1 MNFKP
6 STYQQDILDF
16 FLNNPQSNMLVNAL
30 AGSGKSTTACMLS
43 EYSKTSDLYIAFN
56 ASVVEEFKKKIK
68 NPKTKVMTMHSLAYS
83 IMLYNV
89 EQESKDS
96 GEKPKGF
103 GSQRSKRTVSL
114 DNFKPHKILDE
125 EITKRYGRYI
135 EFAKRVFLKDNYI
148 KLYNLCRLT
157 LTDMSSNKDVS
168 RLIDDHALFLYYG
181 DEGYSAP
188 DISEITSTLKILDT
202 KSRQQFETQGVIDFT
217 DMLWITFNK
226 LKYDNWEVPY
236 WDLYTNIYVDECQDF
251 SNIQLNFLKF
261 IKRPKGR
268 YIFIGDYHQCQPAGT
283 KISLIDG
290 QTKNIEDLEY
300 GDRIIEYAT
309 ARGDFM
315 VSERYG
321 RGPTGLRTDNSFRPA
336 PEKNSGEFKGV
347 SSKGNPKVFYEI
359 IDKQRFFTDHLITI
373 ETEDGKKSS
382 YTTNHNCLVK
392 FNREKTK
399 DSVCL
404 YLMERYDG
412 IFRIGIVHTYA
423 SQTSLGIKNR
433 ARSEGFD
440 RCWILNIYDTQKD
453 AWVAEQTYSLKYQIP
468 QIIFQLDKISYN
480 ENDIEKIYSAT
491 GNIRAHA
498 VALLNEFGRDI
509 NYPLW
514 TRENLNSHTARDH
527 CFITQA
533 CNIIPNYMDA
543 LVFNRK
549 ENLKLRKNKNCG
561 HYIGIYSQIT
571 KVEHSYGFFPVYG
584 ITTSVYHTY
593 VADGIATHNSIYNF
607 AGANAQAFN
616 QIPKMFAPVKTFDL
630 PICYRCA
637 KSHLS
642 RVNRE
647 YGIPILPCDDA
658 PMGFVKTI
666 DKSKI
671 SEYAKAGD
679 MVISRKNKWVAE
691 VVLDLARNGTPI
703 FIEDKEMVG
712 AIKRQILSSKCTSV
726 GTLEKFLQKVIS
738 NYNKKLFEIVSK
750 NAREGGHEEEHLEA
764 VAEANSKIDNTS
776 FLLEILEGY
785 LENHASSDSVS
796 KFSNFIDKLLNT
808 TPSPNCVRLCSI
820 HKAKGLEAT
829 NVFVLNEAKINYD
842 FRNSKEQNIQEK
854 NLSYIATTRAKEG
867 LYLVKEPSKTTTTRN
882 TDYLLSDNYLLPDN
896 DVLKKREQ
904 DFKKAIVR
912 ETMSCF

>member
-43 EYSKTSDLYIAFN
+43 EHSKTSDLYIAFN

-135 EFAKRVFLKDNYI
+135 EFAKRVFLKDNYVN
-148 KLYNLCRLT
+148 LYNLCRLT

-168 RLIDDHALFLYYG
+168 RLIDDHVLFLYYG

-236 WDLYTNIYVDECQDF
+236 WALYTNIYCDEVQDF

-261 IKRPKGR
+261 IKRTKGR
-268 YIFIGDYHQCQPAGT
+268 YVFIGDFHQA
-283 KISLIDG
+283 
-290 QTKNIEDLEY
+290 
-300 GDRIIEYAT
+300 
-309 ARGDFM
+309 
-315 VSERYG
+315 
-321 RGPTGLRTDNSFRPA
+321 
-336 PEKNSGEFKGV
+336 
-347 SSKGNPKVFYEI
+347 
-359 IDKQRFFTDHLITI
+359 
-373 ETEDGKKSS
+373 
-382 YTTNHNCLVK
+382 
-392 FNREKTK
+392 
-399 DSVCL
+399 
-404 YLMERYDG
+404 
-412 IFRIGIVHTYA
+412 
-423 SQTSLGIKNR
+423 
-433 ARSEGFD
+433 
-440 RCWILNIYDTQKD
+440 
-453 AWVAEQTYSLKYQIP
+453 
-468 QIIFQLDKISYN
+468 
-480 ENDIEKIYSAT
+480 
-491 GNIRAHA
+491 
-498 VALLNEFGRDI
+498 
-509 NYPLW
+509 
-514 TRENLNSHTARDH
+514 
-527 CFITQA
+527 
-533 CNIIPNYMDA
+533 
-543 LVFNRK
+543 
-549 ENLKLRKNKNCG
+549 
-561 HYIGIYSQIT
+561 
-571 KVEHSYGFFPVYG
+571 
-584 ITTSVYHTY
+584 
-593 VADGIATHNSIYNF
+593 IYNF

-616 QIPKMFAPVKTFDL
+616 QIPKMFAPVETFDL

-647 YGIPILPCDDA
+647 YGIPILPCDNA

-666 DKSKI
+666 DKNKI

-679 MVISRKNKWVAE
+679 MVISRKNKWIAE

-904 DFKKAIVR
+904 DFKKAVVR

>member
-1 MNFKP
+1 MGFKP

-43 EYSKTSDLYIAFN
+43 EHSKTSDLYIAFN

-148 KLYNLCRLT
+148 NLYNLCRLT

-168 RLIDDHALFLYYG
+168 RLIDDHVLFLYYG

-236 WDLYTNIYVDECQDF
+236 WALYTNIYCDEVQDF

-261 IKRPKGR
+261 IKRTKGR
-268 YIFIGDYHQCQPAGT
+268 YVFIGDFHQA
-283 KISLIDG
+283 
-290 QTKNIEDLEY
+290 
-300 GDRIIEYAT
+300 
-309 ARGDFM
+309 
-315 VSERYG
+315 
-321 RGPTGLRTDNSFRPA
+321 
-336 PEKNSGEFKGV
+336 
-347 SSKGNPKVFYEI
+347 
-359 IDKQRFFTDHLITI
+359 
-373 ETEDGKKSS
+373 
-382 YTTNHNCLVK
+382 
-392 FNREKTK
+392 
-399 DSVCL
+399 
-404 YLMERYDG
+404 
-412 IFRIGIVHTYA
+412 
-423 SQTSLGIKNR
+423 
-433 ARSEGFD
+433 
-440 RCWILNIYDTQKD
+440 
-453 AWVAEQTYSLKYQIP
+453 
-468 QIIFQLDKISYN
+468 
-480 ENDIEKIYSAT
+480 
-491 GNIRAHA
+491 
-498 VALLNEFGRDI
+498 
-509 NYPLW
+509 
-514 TRENLNSHTARDH
+514 
-527 CFITQA
+527 
-533 CNIIPNYMDA
+533 
-543 LVFNRK
+543 
-549 ENLKLRKNKNCG
+549 
-561 HYIGIYSQIT
+561 
-571 KVEHSYGFFPVYG
+571 
-584 ITTSVYHTY
+584 
-593 VADGIATHNSIYNF
+593 IYNF

-679 MVISRKNKWVAE
+679 MVISRKNKWIAE

-750 NAREGGHEEEHLEA
+750 NAREGGHEEERLEA
-764 VAEANSKIDNTS
+764 VAETNSKIDNTS

-912 ETMSCF
+912 EIMSCF

>member
-43 EYSKTSDLYIAFN
+43 EHSKTSDLYIAFN

-135 EFAKRVFLKDNYI
+135 EFAKRVFLKDNYVN
-148 KLYNLCRLT
+148 LYNLCRLT

-168 RLIDDHALFLYYG
+168 RLINDHVLFLYYG

-236 WDLYTNIYVDECQDF
+236 WALYTNIYCDECQDF

-261 IKRPKGR
+261 IKRAKGR
-268 YIFIGDYHQCQPAGT
+268 YVFIGD
-283 KISLIDG
+283 
-290 QTKNIEDLEY
+290 
-300 GDRIIEYAT
+300 
-309 ARGDFM
+309 
-315 VSERYG
+315 
-321 RGPTGLRTDNSFRPA
+321 
-336 PEKNSGEFKGV
+336 
-347 SSKGNPKVFYEI
+347 
-359 IDKQRFFTDHLITI
+359 FF
-373 ETEDGKKSS
+373 
-382 YTTNHNCLVK
+382 
-392 FNREKTK
+392 
-399 DSVCL
+399 
-404 YLMERYDG
+404 
-412 IFRIGIVHTYA
+412 
-423 SQTSLGIKNR
+423 
-433 ARSEGFD
+433 
-440 RCWILNIYDTQKD
+440 
-453 AWVAEQTYSLKYQIP
+453 
-468 QIIFQLDKISYN
+468 
-480 ENDIEKIYSAT
+480 
-491 GNIRAHA
+491 
-498 VALLNEFGRDI
+498 
-509 NYPLW
+509 
-514 TRENLNSHTARDH
+514 
-527 CFITQA
+527 QA
-533 CNIIPNYMDA
+533 
-543 LVFNRK
+543 
-549 ENLKLRKNKNCG
+549 
-561 HYIGIYSQIT
+561 
-571 KVEHSYGFFPVYG
+571 
-584 ITTSVYHTY
+584 
-593 VADGIATHNSIYNF
+593 IYNF
-607 AGANAQAFN
+607 AGSNAQAFN
-616 QIPKMFAPVKTFDL
+616 QIPKMFAPIETFDL

-647 YGIPILPCDDA
+647 YGIPILPRDDA
-658 PMGFVKTI
+658 PLGFVKTI
-666 DKSKI
+666 DKNKI

-679 MVISRKNKWVAE
+679 MVISRKNKWIAE

-750 NAREGGHEEEHLEA
+750 NVREGGHEEERLEA
-764 VAEANSKIDNTS
+764 VAETNSKIDNTS

-867 LYLVKEPSKTTTTRN
+867 LYLVKEPSKTVTTRN
-882 TDYLLSDNYLLPDN
+882 TDCYLLPDN

>member
-1 MNFKP
+1 MDFKP

-43 EYSKTSDLYIAFN
+43 EHSKTSDLYIAFN

-135 EFAKRVFLKDNYI
+135 EFAKRVFLKDNYVN
-148 KLYNLCRLT
+148 LYNLCRLT

-168 RLIDDHALFLYYG
+168 RLINDHVLFLYYG

-202 KSRQQFETQGVIDFT
+202 KSKQQFETQGVIDFT

-236 WDLYTNIYVDECQDF
+236 WALYTNIYCDEVQDF

-261 IKRPKGR
+261 IKRTKGR
-268 YIFIGDYHQCQPAGT
+268 YVFIGDFHQA
-283 KISLIDG
+283 
-290 QTKNIEDLEY
+290 
-300 GDRIIEYAT
+300 
-309 ARGDFM
+309 
-315 VSERYG
+315 
-321 RGPTGLRTDNSFRPA
+321 
-336 PEKNSGEFKGV
+336 
-347 SSKGNPKVFYEI
+347 
-359 IDKQRFFTDHLITI
+359 
-373 ETEDGKKSS
+373 
-382 YTTNHNCLVK
+382 
-392 FNREKTK
+392 
-399 DSVCL
+399 
-404 YLMERYDG
+404 
-412 IFRIGIVHTYA
+412 
-423 SQTSLGIKNR
+423 
-433 ARSEGFD
+433 
-440 RCWILNIYDTQKD
+440 
-453 AWVAEQTYSLKYQIP
+453 
-468 QIIFQLDKISYN
+468 
-480 ENDIEKIYSAT
+480 
-491 GNIRAHA
+491 
-498 VALLNEFGRDI
+498 
-509 NYPLW
+509 
-514 TRENLNSHTARDH
+514 
-527 CFITQA
+527 
-533 CNIIPNYMDA
+533 
-543 LVFNRK
+543 
-549 ENLKLRKNKNCG
+549 
-561 HYIGIYSQIT
+561 
-571 KVEHSYGFFPVYG
+571 
-584 ITTSVYHTY
+584 
-593 VADGIATHNSIYNF
+593 IYNF

-616 QIPKMFAPVKTFDL
+616 QIPKMFAPVETFDL

-647 YGIPILPCDDA
+647 YGIPILPCDNA

-666 DKSKI
+666 DKNKI

-679 MVISRKNKWVAE
+679 MVISRKNKWIAE

-703 FIEDKEMVG
+703 FIEDKEMVE

-776 FLLEILEGY
+776 FLLEILKGY

-896 DVLKKREQ
+896 DVLKKMEQ

>member
-1 MNFKP
+1 MDFKP

-43 EYSKTSDLYIAFN
+43 EHSKTSDLYIAFN

-135 EFAKRVFLKDNYI
+135 EFTKRVFLKDNYVN
-148 KLYNLCRLT
+148 LYNLCRLT

-168 RLIDDHALFLYYG
+168 RLINDHVLFLYYG

-202 KSRQQFETQGVIDFT
+202 KSKQQFETQGVIDFT

-236 WDLYTNIYVDECQDF
+236 WDLYTNIYCDEVQDF

-261 IKRPKGR
+261 IKRTKGR
-268 YIFIGDYHQCQPAGT
+268 YVFIGDFHQA
-283 KISLIDG
+283 
-290 QTKNIEDLEY
+290 
-300 GDRIIEYAT
+300 
-309 ARGDFM
+309 
-315 VSERYG
+315 
-321 RGPTGLRTDNSFRPA
+321 
-336 PEKNSGEFKGV
+336 
-347 SSKGNPKVFYEI
+347 
-359 IDKQRFFTDHLITI
+359 
-373 ETEDGKKSS
+373 
-382 YTTNHNCLVK
+382 
-392 FNREKTK
+392 
-399 DSVCL
+399 
-404 YLMERYDG
+404 
-412 IFRIGIVHTYA
+412 
-423 SQTSLGIKNR
+423 
-433 ARSEGFD
+433 
-440 RCWILNIYDTQKD
+440 
-453 AWVAEQTYSLKYQIP
+453 
-468 QIIFQLDKISYN
+468 
-480 ENDIEKIYSAT
+480 
-491 GNIRAHA
+491 
-498 VALLNEFGRDI
+498 
-509 NYPLW
+509 
-514 TRENLNSHTARDH
+514 
-527 CFITQA
+527 
-533 CNIIPNYMDA
+533 
-543 LVFNRK
+543 
-549 ENLKLRKNKNCG
+549 
-561 HYIGIYSQIT
+561 
-571 KVEHSYGFFPVYG
+571 
-584 ITTSVYHTY
+584 
-593 VADGIATHNSIYNF
+593 IYNF

-616 QIPKMFAPVKTFDL
+616 QIPKMFAPVETFDL

-647 YGIPILPCDDA
+647 YGIPILPCDNA

-666 DKSKI
+666 DKNKI

-679 MVISRKNKWVAE
+679 MVISRKNKWIAE

-703 FIEDKEMVG
+703 FIEDKEMVE

-750 NAREGGHEEEHLEA
+750 NVHDGGNEEERLEAVLEA
-764 VAEANSKIDNTS
+764 VAETNSKIDNTS

-785 LENHASSDSVS
+785 LENHASSDSIS

-808 TPSPNCVRLCSI
+808 IPSPNCVRLCSI

-867 LYLVKEPSKTTTTRN
+867 LYLVKEPSKTTTTRK
-882 TDYLLSDNYLLPDN
+882 TDYLLSDNYLLPDK
-896 DVLKKREQ
+896 DVLKKSEQ
-904 DFKKAIVR
+904 AFKEAIVR

>member
-43 EYSKTSDLYIAFN
+43 EHSKTSDLYIAFN

-135 EFAKRVFLKDNYI
+135 EFAKRVFLKDNYVN
-148 KLYNLCRLT
+148 LYNLCRLT

-168 RLIDDHALFLYYG
+168 RLIDDHVLFLYYG

-236 WDLYTNIYVDECQDF
+236 WALYTNIYCDEVQDF

-261 IKRPKGR
+261 IKRTKGR
-268 YIFIGDYHQCQPAGT
+268 YVFIGDFHQA
-283 KISLIDG
+283 
-290 QTKNIEDLEY
+290 
-300 GDRIIEYAT
+300 
-309 ARGDFM
+309 
-315 VSERYG
+315 
-321 RGPTGLRTDNSFRPA
+321 
-336 PEKNSGEFKGV
+336 
-347 SSKGNPKVFYEI
+347 
-359 IDKQRFFTDHLITI
+359 
-373 ETEDGKKSS
+373 
-382 YTTNHNCLVK
+382 
-392 FNREKTK
+392 
-399 DSVCL
+399 
-404 YLMERYDG
+404 
-412 IFRIGIVHTYA
+412 
-423 SQTSLGIKNR
+423 
-433 ARSEGFD
+433 
-440 RCWILNIYDTQKD
+440 
-453 AWVAEQTYSLKYQIP
+453 
-468 QIIFQLDKISYN
+468 
-480 ENDIEKIYSAT
+480 
-491 GNIRAHA
+491 
-498 VALLNEFGRDI
+498 
-509 NYPLW
+509 
-514 TRENLNSHTARDH
+514 
-527 CFITQA
+527 
-533 CNIIPNYMDA
+533 
-543 LVFNRK
+543 
-549 ENLKLRKNKNCG
+549 
-561 HYIGIYSQIT
+561 
-571 KVEHSYGFFPVYG
+571 
-584 ITTSVYHTY
+584 
-593 VADGIATHNSIYNF
+593 IYNF

-616 QIPKMFAPVKTFDL
+616 QIPKMFAPVETFDL

-666 DKSKI
+666 DKNKI

-679 MVISRKNKWVAE
+679 MVISRKNKWIAE

-703 FIEDKEMVG
+703 FIEDKDMVA

-750 NAREGGHEEEHLEA
+750 NVSEGGHEEEHLEA
-764 VAEANSKIDNTS
+764 VAETNSKIDNTS

-785 LENHASSDSVS
+785 LENHASSDSIS

-867 LYLVKEPSKTTTTRN
+867 LYLVKEPSKTTTTRK

>member
-43 EYSKTSDLYIAFN
+43 EHSKTSDLYIAFN

-135 EFAKRVFLKDNYI
+135 EFAKRVFLKDNYVN
-148 KLYNLCRLT
+148 LYNLCRLT

-168 RLIDDHALFLYYG
+168 RLIDDHVLFLYYG

-236 WDLYTNIYVDECQDF
+236 WALYTNIYCDEVQDF

-261 IKRPKGR
+261 IKRTKGR
-268 YIFIGDYHQCQPAGT
+268 YVFIGDFHQA
-283 KISLIDG
+283 
-290 QTKNIEDLEY
+290 
-300 GDRIIEYAT
+300 
-309 ARGDFM
+309 
-315 VSERYG
+315 
-321 RGPTGLRTDNSFRPA
+321 
-336 PEKNSGEFKGV
+336 
-347 SSKGNPKVFYEI
+347 
-359 IDKQRFFTDHLITI
+359 
-373 ETEDGKKSS
+373 
-382 YTTNHNCLVK
+382 
-392 FNREKTK
+392 
-399 DSVCL
+399 
-404 YLMERYDG
+404 
-412 IFRIGIVHTYA
+412 
-423 SQTSLGIKNR
+423 
-433 ARSEGFD
+433 
-440 RCWILNIYDTQKD
+440 
-453 AWVAEQTYSLKYQIP
+453 
-468 QIIFQLDKISYN
+468 
-480 ENDIEKIYSAT
+480 
-491 GNIRAHA
+491 
-498 VALLNEFGRDI
+498 
-509 NYPLW
+509 
-514 TRENLNSHTARDH
+514 
-527 CFITQA
+527 
-533 CNIIPNYMDA
+533 
-543 LVFNRK
+543 
-549 ENLKLRKNKNCG
+549 
-561 HYIGIYSQIT
+561 
-571 KVEHSYGFFPVYG
+571 
-584 ITTSVYHTY
+584 
-593 VADGIATHNSIYNF
+593 IYNF

-616 QIPKMFAPVKTFDL
+616 QIPKMFAPVETFDL

-658 PMGFVKTI
+658 PLGFVKTI
-666 DKSKI
+666 DKNKI

-679 MVISRKNKWVAE
+679 MVISRKNKWIAE

-703 FIEDKEMVG
+703 FIEDKEMVA

-726 GTLEKFLQKVIS
+726 GALEKFLQKVIS

-750 NAREGGHEEEHLEA
+750 NVREGGHEEERLEA
-764 VAEANSKIDNTS
+764 VAETNSKIDNTS

-867 LYLVKEPSKTTTTRN
+867 LYLVKEPAKTATTKN

-904 DFKKAIVR
+904 DFKKAVVR
-912 ETMSCF
+912 ETMGCF

>member
-43 EYSKTSDLYIAFN
+43 EHSKTSDLYIAFN

-135 EFAKRVFLKDNYI
+135 EFAKRVFLKDNYVN
-148 KLYNLCRLT
+148 LYNLCRLT

-168 RLIDDHALFLYYG
+168 RLIDDHVLFLYYG

-236 WDLYTNIYVDECQDF
+236 WALYTNIYCDEVQDF

-261 IKRPKGR
+261 IKRTKGR
-268 YIFIGDYHQCQPAGT
+268 YVFIGDFHQA
-283 KISLIDG
+283 
-290 QTKNIEDLEY
+290 
-300 GDRIIEYAT
+300 
-309 ARGDFM
+309 
-315 VSERYG
+315 
-321 RGPTGLRTDNSFRPA
+321 
-336 PEKNSGEFKGV
+336 
-347 SSKGNPKVFYEI
+347 
-359 IDKQRFFTDHLITI
+359 
-373 ETEDGKKSS
+373 
-382 YTTNHNCLVK
+382 
-392 FNREKTK
+392 
-399 DSVCL
+399 
-404 YLMERYDG
+404 
-412 IFRIGIVHTYA
+412 
-423 SQTSLGIKNR
+423 
-433 ARSEGFD
+433 
-440 RCWILNIYDTQKD
+440 
-453 AWVAEQTYSLKYQIP
+453 
-468 QIIFQLDKISYN
+468 
-480 ENDIEKIYSAT
+480 
-491 GNIRAHA
+491 
-498 VALLNEFGRDI
+498 
-509 NYPLW
+509 
-514 TRENLNSHTARDH
+514 
-527 CFITQA
+527 
-533 CNIIPNYMDA
+533 
-543 LVFNRK
+543 
-549 ENLKLRKNKNCG
+549 
-561 HYIGIYSQIT
+561 
-571 KVEHSYGFFPVYG
+571 
-584 ITTSVYHTY
+584 
-593 VADGIATHNSIYNF
+593 IYNF

-616 QIPKMFAPVKTFDL
+616 QIPKMFAPVETFDL

-658 PMGFVKTI
+658 PLGFVKTI
-666 DKSKI
+666 DKNKI

-679 MVISRKNKWVAE
+679 MVISRKNKWIAE

-703 FIEDKEMVG
+703 FIEDKEMVV

-750 NAREGGHEEEHLEA
+750 NVREGGHEEERLEA
-764 VAEANSKIDNTS
+764 VAETNSKIDKTS

-785 LENHASSDSVS
+785 LENHTSSDSVS
-796 KFSNFIDKLLNT
+796 KFSDFVDKLLNT
-808 TPSPNCVRLCSI
+808 TPSPDCVRLCSI

-829 NVFVLNEAKINYD
+829 NVFVLNEAKINFD
-842 FRNSKEQNIQEK
+842 FRNSKEQNVQEK

-867 LYLVKEPSKTTTTRN
+867 LYLVKEPSKTITTKN
-882 TDYLLSDNYLLPDN
+882 TGGYLLPD
-896 DVLKKREQ
+896 LKKAEE
-904 DFKKAIVR
+904 DFRKAVVR
-912 ETMSCF
+912 ETTSCF

>member
-43 EYSKTSDLYIAFN
+43 EHSKTSDLYIAFN

-135 EFAKRVFLKDNYI
+135 EFAKRVFLKDNYVN
-148 KLYNLCRLT
+148 LYNLCRLT

-168 RLIDDHALFLYYG
+168 RLINDHVLFLYYG

-202 KSRQQFETQGVIDFT
+202 KSKQQFETQGVIDFT

-236 WDLYTNIYVDECQDF
+236 WALYTNIYCDEVQDF

-261 IKRPKGR
+261 IKRTKGR
-268 YIFIGDYHQCQPAGT
+268 YVFIGDFHQA
-283 KISLIDG
+283 
-290 QTKNIEDLEY
+290 
-300 GDRIIEYAT
+300 
-309 ARGDFM
+309 
-315 VSERYG
+315 
-321 RGPTGLRTDNSFRPA
+321 
-336 PEKNSGEFKGV
+336 
-347 SSKGNPKVFYEI
+347 
-359 IDKQRFFTDHLITI
+359 
-373 ETEDGKKSS
+373 
-382 YTTNHNCLVK
+382 
-392 FNREKTK
+392 
-399 DSVCL
+399 
-404 YLMERYDG
+404 
-412 IFRIGIVHTYA
+412 
-423 SQTSLGIKNR
+423 
-433 ARSEGFD
+433 
-440 RCWILNIYDTQKD
+440 
-453 AWVAEQTYSLKYQIP
+453 
-468 QIIFQLDKISYN
+468 
-480 ENDIEKIYSAT
+480 
-491 GNIRAHA
+491 
-498 VALLNEFGRDI
+498 
-509 NYPLW
+509 
-514 TRENLNSHTARDH
+514 
-527 CFITQA
+527 
-533 CNIIPNYMDA
+533 
-543 LVFNRK
+543 
-549 ENLKLRKNKNCG
+549 
-561 HYIGIYSQIT
+561 
-571 KVEHSYGFFPVYG
+571 
-584 ITTSVYHTY
+584 
-593 VADGIATHNSIYNF
+593 IYNF

-616 QIPKMFAPVKTFDL
+616 QIPKMFAPVETFDL

-647 YGIPILPCDDA
+647 YGIPILPCDNA

-666 DKSKI
+666 DKNKI

-679 MVISRKNKWVAE
+679 MVISRKNKWIAE

-703 FIEDKEMVG
+703 FIEDKEMVE

-726 GTLEKFLQKVIS
+726 GTLEKFLQKIIS

-776 FLLEILEGY
+776 FLLEILKGY

-882 TDYLLSDNYLLPDN
+882 TDYLLSDNYFLPDN

-904 DFKKAIVR
+904 NFKKAIVR

>member
-16 FLNNPQSNMLVNAL
+16 FLNNPQNNMLVNAL

-43 EYSKTSDLYIAFN
+43 EHSKTSDLYIAFN

-135 EFAKRVFLKDNYI
+135 EFAKRVFLKDNYVN
-148 KLYNLCRLT
+148 LYNLCRLT

-168 RLIDDHALFLYYG
+168 RLINDHVLFLYYG

-236 WDLYTNIYVDECQDF
+236 WALYTNIYCDEVQDF

-261 IKRPKGR
+261 IKRTKGR
-268 YIFIGDYHQCQPAGT
+268 YVFIGDFHQA
-283 KISLIDG
+283 
-290 QTKNIEDLEY
+290 
-300 GDRIIEYAT
+300 
-309 ARGDFM
+309 
-315 VSERYG
+315 
-321 RGPTGLRTDNSFRPA
+321 
-336 PEKNSGEFKGV
+336 
-347 SSKGNPKVFYEI
+347 
-359 IDKQRFFTDHLITI
+359 
-373 ETEDGKKSS
+373 
-382 YTTNHNCLVK
+382 
-392 FNREKTK
+392 
-399 DSVCL
+399 
-404 YLMERYDG
+404 
-412 IFRIGIVHTYA
+412 
-423 SQTSLGIKNR
+423 
-433 ARSEGFD
+433 
-440 RCWILNIYDTQKD
+440 
-453 AWVAEQTYSLKYQIP
+453 
-468 QIIFQLDKISYN
+468 
-480 ENDIEKIYSAT
+480 
-491 GNIRAHA
+491 
-498 VALLNEFGRDI
+498 
-509 NYPLW
+509 
-514 TRENLNSHTARDH
+514 
-527 CFITQA
+527 
-533 CNIIPNYMDA
+533 
-543 LVFNRK
+543 
-549 ENLKLRKNKNCG
+549 
-561 HYIGIYSQIT
+561 
-571 KVEHSYGFFPVYG
+571 
-584 ITTSVYHTY
+584 
-593 VADGIATHNSIYNF
+593 IYNF

-616 QIPKMFAPVKTFDL
+616 QIPKMFAPVETFDL

-666 DKSKI
+666 DKNKI

-679 MVISRKNKWVAE
+679 MVISRKNKWIAE

-703 FIEDKEMVG
+703 FIEDKEMVE

-750 NAREGGHEEEHLEA
+750 NVHDGGNEEERLEAVLEA
-764 VAEANSKIDNTS
+764 VAETNSKIDNTS

-785 LENHASSDSVS
+785 LENHASSDSIS

-808 TPSPNCVRLCSI
+808 IPSPNCVRLCSI

-867 LYLVKEPSKTTTTRN
+867 LYLVKEPSKTTTTRK
-882 TDYLLSDNYLLPDN
+882 TDYLLSDNYLLPDK
-896 DVLKKREQ
+896 DVLKKSEQ
-904 DFKKAIVR
+904 DFKEAIVR
-912 ETMSCF
+912 ETMRCF

>member
-43 EYSKTSDLYIAFN
+43 EHSKTSDLYIAFN

-135 EFAKRVFLKDNYI
+135 EFAKRVFLKDNYVN
-148 KLYNLCRLT
+148 LYNLCRLT

-168 RLIDDHALFLYYG
+168 RLIDDHVLFLYYG

-236 WDLYTNIYVDECQDF
+236 WDLYTNIYADEVQDF

-261 IKRPKGR
+261 IKRVKGR
-268 YIFIGDYHQCQPAGT
+268 YIFIRDFHQA
-283 KISLIDG
+283 
-290 QTKNIEDLEY
+290 
-300 GDRIIEYAT
+300 
-309 ARGDFM
+309 
-315 VSERYG
+315 
-321 RGPTGLRTDNSFRPA
+321 
-336 PEKNSGEFKGV
+336 
-347 SSKGNPKVFYEI
+347 
-359 IDKQRFFTDHLITI
+359 
-373 ETEDGKKSS
+373 
-382 YTTNHNCLVK
+382 
-392 FNREKTK
+392 
-399 DSVCL
+399 
-404 YLMERYDG
+404 
-412 IFRIGIVHTYA
+412 
-423 SQTSLGIKNR
+423 
-433 ARSEGFD
+433 
-440 RCWILNIYDTQKD
+440 
-453 AWVAEQTYSLKYQIP
+453 
-468 QIIFQLDKISYN
+468 
-480 ENDIEKIYSAT
+480 
-491 GNIRAHA
+491 
-498 VALLNEFGRDI
+498 
-509 NYPLW
+509 
-514 TRENLNSHTARDH
+514 
-527 CFITQA
+527 
-533 CNIIPNYMDA
+533 
-543 LVFNRK
+543 
-549 ENLKLRKNKNCG
+549 
-561 HYIGIYSQIT
+561 
-571 KVEHSYGFFPVYG
+571 
-584 ITTSVYHTY
+584 
-593 VADGIATHNSIYNF
+593 IYNF
-607 AGANAQAFN
+607 CGGNAQAFN
-616 QIPKMFAPVKTFDL
+616 QIPKMFAPVETFDL

-647 YGIPILPCDDA
+647 YGIPILPRDDA
-658 PMGFVKTI
+658 PLGFVKTI
-666 DKSKI
+666 DKNKI

-679 MVISRKNKWVAE
+679 MVISRKNKWIAE

-703 FIEDKEMVG
+703 FIEDKDMVA

-750 NAREGGHEEEHLEA
+750 NVREGGHEEERLEA
-764 VAEANSKIDNTS
+764 VAETNSKIDNTS

-808 TPSPNCVRLCSI
+808 IPSPNCVRLCSI

-867 LYLVKEPSKTTTTRN
+867 LYLVKEPSKTTTTRKI
-882 TDYLLSDNYLLPDN
+882 DYLLSDNYLLPDN

>member
-1 MNFKP
+1 MGFKP

-16 FLNNPQSNMLVNAL
+16 FLSSPQSNMLVNAL

-43 EYSKTSDLYIAFN
+43 EHSKTSDLYIAFN

-103 GSQRSKRTVSL
+103 GSQRSKRTVNL

-135 EFAKRVFLKDNYI
+135 EFAKRGFLKDNYVN
-148 KLYNLCRLT
+148 LYNLCRLT

-168 RLIDDHALFLYYG
+168 RLIDDHVLFLYYG

-188 DISEITSTLKILDT
+188 DINEITSTLKILDT

-236 WDLYTNIYVDECQDF
+236 WALYTNIYCDEVQDF

-261 IKRPKGR
+261 IKRAKGR
-268 YIFIGDYHQCQPAGT
+268 YVFIGDFHQA
-283 KISLIDG
+283 
-290 QTKNIEDLEY
+290 
-300 GDRIIEYAT
+300 
-309 ARGDFM
+309 
-315 VSERYG
+315 
-321 RGPTGLRTDNSFRPA
+321 
-336 PEKNSGEFKGV
+336 
-347 SSKGNPKVFYEI
+347 
-359 IDKQRFFTDHLITI
+359 
-373 ETEDGKKSS
+373 
-382 YTTNHNCLVK
+382 
-392 FNREKTK
+392 
-399 DSVCL
+399 
-404 YLMERYDG
+404 
-412 IFRIGIVHTYA
+412 
-423 SQTSLGIKNR
+423 
-433 ARSEGFD
+433 
-440 RCWILNIYDTQKD
+440 
-453 AWVAEQTYSLKYQIP
+453 
-468 QIIFQLDKISYN
+468 
-480 ENDIEKIYSAT
+480 
-491 GNIRAHA
+491 
-498 VALLNEFGRDI
+498 
-509 NYPLW
+509 
-514 TRENLNSHTARDH
+514 
-527 CFITQA
+527 
-533 CNIIPNYMDA
+533 
-543 LVFNRK
+543 
-549 ENLKLRKNKNCG
+549 
-561 HYIGIYSQIT
+561 
-571 KVEHSYGFFPVYG
+571 
-584 ITTSVYHTY
+584 
-593 VADGIATHNSIYNF
+593 IYNF

-616 QIPKMFAPVKTFDL
+616 QIPKMFAPVETFDL
-630 PICYRCA
+630 PVCYRCA

-647 YGIPILPCDDA
+647 YGIPILPRDDA

-666 DKSKI
+666 DKNKI

-679 MVISRKNKWVAE
+679 MVISRKNKWIAE

-750 NAREGGHEEEHLEA
+750 NVREGGHEEERLEA
-764 VAEANSKIDNTS
+764 VAETNSKIDNTS

-785 LENHASSDSVS
+785 LENHTSSDSVS
-796 KFSNFIDKLLNT
+796 KFSDFVDKLLNT
-808 TPSPNCVRLCSI
+808 TPSPDCVRLCSI

-829 NVFVLNEAKINYD
+829 NVFVLNEAKINFD
-842 FRNSKEQNIQEK
+842 FRNSKEQNVQEK

-882 TDYLLSDNYLLPDN
+882 TGYFLSDNYLLPDN
-896 DVLKKREQ
+896 DVLKKSEQ
-904 DFKKAIVR
+904 DFKEAIVR
-912 ETMSCF
+912 EIFKKG

>member
-1 MNFKP
+1 MGFKP
-6 STYQQDILDF
+6 STYQQNILDF

-43 EYSKTSDLYIAFN
+43 EHSKTSDLYIAFN

-135 EFAKRVFLKDNYI
+135 EFAKRGFLKDNYVN
-148 KLYNLCRLT
+148 LYNLCRLT

-168 RLIDDHALFLYYG
+168 RLIDDHVLFLYYG

-202 KSRQQFETQGVIDFT
+202 KSRQQFETQGIIDFT

-236 WDLYTNIYVDECQDF
+236 WALYTNIYCDEVQDF

-261 IKRPKGR
+261 IKRAKGR
-268 YIFIGDYHQCQPAGT
+268 YVFIGDFHQA
-283 KISLIDG
+283 
-290 QTKNIEDLEY
+290 
-300 GDRIIEYAT
+300 
-309 ARGDFM
+309 
-315 VSERYG
+315 
-321 RGPTGLRTDNSFRPA
+321 
-336 PEKNSGEFKGV
+336 
-347 SSKGNPKVFYEI
+347 
-359 IDKQRFFTDHLITI
+359 
-373 ETEDGKKSS
+373 
-382 YTTNHNCLVK
+382 
-392 FNREKTK
+392 
-399 DSVCL
+399 
-404 YLMERYDG
+404 
-412 IFRIGIVHTYA
+412 
-423 SQTSLGIKNR
+423 
-433 ARSEGFD
+433 
-440 RCWILNIYDTQKD
+440 
-453 AWVAEQTYSLKYQIP
+453 
-468 QIIFQLDKISYN
+468 
-480 ENDIEKIYSAT
+480 
-491 GNIRAHA
+491 
-498 VALLNEFGRDI
+498 
-509 NYPLW
+509 
-514 TRENLNSHTARDH
+514 
-527 CFITQA
+527 
-533 CNIIPNYMDA
+533 
-543 LVFNRK
+543 
-549 ENLKLRKNKNCG
+549 
-561 HYIGIYSQIT
+561 
-571 KVEHSYGFFPVYG
+571 
-584 ITTSVYHTY
+584 
-593 VADGIATHNSIYNF
+593 IYNF

-616 QIPKMFAPVKTFDL
+616 QIPKMFAPVETFDL

-658 PMGFVKTI
+658 PLGFVKTI
-666 DKSKI
+666 DKNKI

-679 MVISRKNKWVAE
+679 MVISRKNKWIAE

-703 FIEDKEMVG
+703 FIEDKEMVV

-750 NAREGGHEEEHLEA
+750 NVREGGHEEERLEA
-764 VAEANSKIDNTS
+764 VAETNSKIDNTS

-785 LENHASSDSVS
+785 LENHTSSDSVS
-796 KFSNFIDKLLNT
+796 KFSDFVDKLLNT
-808 TPSPNCVRLCSI
+808 TPSPDCVRLCSI

-829 NVFVLNEAKINYD
+829 NVFVLNEAKINFD
-842 FRNSKEQNIQEK
+842 FRNSKEQNVQEK

-867 LYLVKEPSKTTTTRN
+867 LYLVKEPSKTITTKN
-882 TDYLLSDNYLLPDN
+882 TGGYLLPDN

-912 ETMSCF
+912 ETMGCF

>member
-43 EYSKTSDLYIAFN
+43 EHSKTSDLYIAFN

-135 EFAKRVFLKDNYI
+135 EFAKRVFLKDNYVN
-148 KLYNLCRLT
+148 LYNLCRLT

-168 RLIDDHALFLYYG
+168 RLIDDHVLFLYYG

-236 WDLYTNIYVDECQDF
+236 WALYTNIYCDEVQDF

-261 IKRPKGR
+261 IKRTKGR
-268 YIFIGDYHQCQPAGT
+268 YVFIGDFHQA
-283 KISLIDG
+283 
-290 QTKNIEDLEY
+290 
-300 GDRIIEYAT
+300 
-309 ARGDFM
+309 
-315 VSERYG
+315 
-321 RGPTGLRTDNSFRPA
+321 
-336 PEKNSGEFKGV
+336 
-347 SSKGNPKVFYEI
+347 
-359 IDKQRFFTDHLITI
+359 
-373 ETEDGKKSS
+373 
-382 YTTNHNCLVK
+382 
-392 FNREKTK
+392 
-399 DSVCL
+399 
-404 YLMERYDG
+404 
-412 IFRIGIVHTYA
+412 
-423 SQTSLGIKNR
+423 
-433 ARSEGFD
+433 
-440 RCWILNIYDTQKD
+440 
-453 AWVAEQTYSLKYQIP
+453 
-468 QIIFQLDKISYN
+468 
-480 ENDIEKIYSAT
+480 
-491 GNIRAHA
+491 
-498 VALLNEFGRDI
+498 
-509 NYPLW
+509 
-514 TRENLNSHTARDH
+514 
-527 CFITQA
+527 
-533 CNIIPNYMDA
+533 
-543 LVFNRK
+543 
-549 ENLKLRKNKNCG
+549 
-561 HYIGIYSQIT
+561 
-571 KVEHSYGFFPVYG
+571 
-584 ITTSVYHTY
+584 
-593 VADGIATHNSIYNF
+593 IYNF

-616 QIPKMFAPVKTFDL
+616 QIPKMFAPVETFDL

-658 PMGFVKTI
+658 PLGFVKTI
-666 DKSKI
+666 DKNKI

-679 MVISRKNKWVAE
+679 MVISRKNKWIAE
-691 VVLDLARNGTPI
+691 IVLDLARNGTPI

-726 GTLEKFLQKVIS
+726 GALEKFLQKVIS

-750 NAREGGHEEEHLEA
+750 NAREGGHEEERLEA
-764 VAEANSKIDNTS
+764 VAETNSKIDNTS

-867 LYLVKEPSKTTTTRN
+867 LYLVKEPSKTITTRN
-882 TDYLLSDNYLLPDN
+882 TGYLLSDNYLLPDN

>member
-43 EYSKTSDLYIAFN
+43 EHSKTSDLYIAFN

-135 EFAKRVFLKDNYI
+135 EFAKRVFLKDNYVN
-148 KLYNLCRLT
+148 LYNLCRLT

-168 RLIDDHALFLYYG
+168 RLIDDHVLFLYYG

-236 WDLYTNIYVDECQDF
+236 WALYTNIYCDEVQDF

-261 IKRPKGR
+261 IKRTKGR
-268 YIFIGDYHQCQPAGT
+268 YVFIGDFHQA
-283 KISLIDG
+283 
-290 QTKNIEDLEY
+290 
-300 GDRIIEYAT
+300 
-309 ARGDFM
+309 
-315 VSERYG
+315 
-321 RGPTGLRTDNSFRPA
+321 
-336 PEKNSGEFKGV
+336 
-347 SSKGNPKVFYEI
+347 
-359 IDKQRFFTDHLITI
+359 
-373 ETEDGKKSS
+373 
-382 YTTNHNCLVK
+382 
-392 FNREKTK
+392 
-399 DSVCL
+399 
-404 YLMERYDG
+404 
-412 IFRIGIVHTYA
+412 
-423 SQTSLGIKNR
+423 
-433 ARSEGFD
+433 
-440 RCWILNIYDTQKD
+440 
-453 AWVAEQTYSLKYQIP
+453 
-468 QIIFQLDKISYN
+468 
-480 ENDIEKIYSAT
+480 
-491 GNIRAHA
+491 
-498 VALLNEFGRDI
+498 
-509 NYPLW
+509 
-514 TRENLNSHTARDH
+514 
-527 CFITQA
+527 
-533 CNIIPNYMDA
+533 
-543 LVFNRK
+543 
-549 ENLKLRKNKNCG
+549 
-561 HYIGIYSQIT
+561 
-571 KVEHSYGFFPVYG
+571 
-584 ITTSVYHTY
+584 
-593 VADGIATHNSIYNF
+593 IYNF

-616 QIPKMFAPVKTFDL
+616 QISKMFAPVETFDL

-658 PMGFVKTI
+658 PLGFVKTI
-666 DKSKI
+666 DKNKI

-679 MVISRKNKWVAE
+679 MVISRKNKWIAE

-703 FIEDKEMVG
+703 FIEDKEMVV

-726 GTLEKFLQKVIS
+726 GTLKKFLQKVIS

-750 NAREGGHEEEHLEA
+750 NVREGGHEEEHLEA
-764 VAEANSKIDNTS
+764 VTETNSKIDNTS

-785 LENHASSDSVS
+785 LEHHASSDSVS

-867 LYLVKEPSKTTTTRN
+867 LYLVKEPSKTITTRN

-912 ETMSCF
+912 ETMGCF

>member
-43 EYSKTSDLYIAFN
+43 EHSKTSDLYIAFN

-135 EFAKRVFLKDNYI
+135 EFAKRVFLKDNYVN
-148 KLYNLCRLT
+148 LYNLCRLT

-168 RLIDDHALFLYYG
+168 RLIDDHVLFLYYG

-236 WDLYTNIYVDECQDF
+236 WALYTNIYCDEVQDF

-261 IKRPKGR
+261 IKRTKGR
-268 YIFIGDYHQCQPAGT
+268 YVFIGDFHQA
-283 KISLIDG
+283 
-290 QTKNIEDLEY
+290 
-300 GDRIIEYAT
+300 
-309 ARGDFM
+309 
-315 VSERYG
+315 
-321 RGPTGLRTDNSFRPA
+321 
-336 PEKNSGEFKGV
+336 
-347 SSKGNPKVFYEI
+347 
-359 IDKQRFFTDHLITI
+359 
-373 ETEDGKKSS
+373 
-382 YTTNHNCLVK
+382 
-392 FNREKTK
+392 
-399 DSVCL
+399 
-404 YLMERYDG
+404 
-412 IFRIGIVHTYA
+412 
-423 SQTSLGIKNR
+423 
-433 ARSEGFD
+433 
-440 RCWILNIYDTQKD
+440 
-453 AWVAEQTYSLKYQIP
+453 
-468 QIIFQLDKISYN
+468 
-480 ENDIEKIYSAT
+480 
-491 GNIRAHA
+491 
-498 VALLNEFGRDI
+498 
-509 NYPLW
+509 
-514 TRENLNSHTARDH
+514 
-527 CFITQA
+527 
-533 CNIIPNYMDA
+533 
-543 LVFNRK
+543 
-549 ENLKLRKNKNCG
+549 
-561 HYIGIYSQIT
+561 
-571 KVEHSYGFFPVYG
+571 
-584 ITTSVYHTY
+584 
-593 VADGIATHNSIYNF
+593 IYNF

-616 QIPKMFAPVKTFDL
+616 QISKMFAPVETFDL

-658 PMGFVKTI
+658 PLGFVKTI
-666 DKSKI
+666 DKNKI

-679 MVISRKNKWVAE
+679 MVISRKNKWIAE

-703 FIEDKEMVG
+703 FIEDKEMVV

-750 NAREGGHEEEHLEA
+750 NVREGGHEEEHLEA
-764 VAEANSKIDNTS
+764 VTETNSKIDNTN

-785 LENHASSDSVS
+785 LEHHASSDSVS

-842 FRNSKEQNIQEK
+842 FRNSKEQNVQEK

-867 LYLVKEPSKTTTTRN
+867 LYLVKEPSKTITTRN

-912 ETMSCF
+912 ETMGCF

>member
-43 EYSKTSDLYIAFN
+43 EHSKTSDLYIAFN

-135 EFAKRVFLKDNYI
+135 EFAKRVFLKDNYVN
-148 KLYNLCRLT
+148 LYNLCRLT

-168 RLIDDHALFLYYG
+168 RLIDDHVLFLYYG

-236 WDLYTNIYVDECQDF
+236 WALYTNIYCDEVQDF

-261 IKRPKGR
+261 IKRTKGR
-268 YIFIGDYHQCQPAGT
+268 YVFIGDFHQA
-283 KISLIDG
+283 
-290 QTKNIEDLEY
+290 
-300 GDRIIEYAT
+300 
-309 ARGDFM
+309 
-315 VSERYG
+315 
-321 RGPTGLRTDNSFRPA
+321 
-336 PEKNSGEFKGV
+336 
-347 SSKGNPKVFYEI
+347 
-359 IDKQRFFTDHLITI
+359 
-373 ETEDGKKSS
+373 
-382 YTTNHNCLVK
+382 
-392 FNREKTK
+392 
-399 DSVCL
+399 
-404 YLMERYDG
+404 
-412 IFRIGIVHTYA
+412 
-423 SQTSLGIKNR
+423 
-433 ARSEGFD
+433 
-440 RCWILNIYDTQKD
+440 
-453 AWVAEQTYSLKYQIP
+453 
-468 QIIFQLDKISYN
+468 
-480 ENDIEKIYSAT
+480 
-491 GNIRAHA
+491 
-498 VALLNEFGRDI
+498 
-509 NYPLW
+509 
-514 TRENLNSHTARDH
+514 
-527 CFITQA
+527 
-533 CNIIPNYMDA
+533 
-543 LVFNRK
+543 
-549 ENLKLRKNKNCG
+549 
-561 HYIGIYSQIT
+561 
-571 KVEHSYGFFPVYG
+571 
-584 ITTSVYHTY
+584 
-593 VADGIATHNSIYNF
+593 IYNF

-616 QIPKMFAPVKTFDL
+616 QIPKMFAPVETFDL

-658 PMGFVKTI
+658 PLGFVKTI
-666 DKSKI
+666 DKNKI

-679 MVISRKNKWVAE
+679 MVISRKNKWIAE
-691 VVLDLARNGTPI
+691 VVLDLARNGIPI
-703 FIEDKEMVG
+703 FIEDKEMVA

-726 GTLEKFLQKVIS
+726 GALEKFLQKVIS

-750 NAREGGHEEEHLEA
+750 NIREGGHEEEHLEA
-764 VAEANSKIDNTS
+764 VTETNSKIDNTS

-785 LENHASSDSVS
+785 LEHHASSDSVS

-842 FRNSKEQNIQEK
+842 FRNSKEQNVQEK

-867 LYLVKEPSKTTTTRN
+867 LYLVKEPSKTITTRN
-882 TDYLLSDNYLLPDN
+882 TDYLFSDNYLLPDN

-912 ETMSCF
+912 ETMGCF

>member
-1 MNFKP
+1 MGFKP

-43 EYSKTSDLYIAFN
+43 EHSKTSDLYIAFN

-103 GSQRSKRTVSL
+103 GSQRSKRTVNL

-135 EFAKRVFLKDNYI
+135 EFAKRGFLKDNYVN
-148 KLYNLCRLT
+148 LYNLCRLT

-168 RLIDDHALFLYYG
+168 RLIDDHVLFLYYG

-202 KSRQQFETQGVIDFT
+202 KSRQQFETQGIIDFT

-236 WDLYTNIYVDECQDF
+236 WALYTNIYCDEVQDF

-261 IKRPKGR
+261 IKRAKGR
-268 YIFIGDYHQCQPAGT
+268 YVFIGDFHQA
-283 KISLIDG
+283 
-290 QTKNIEDLEY
+290 
-300 GDRIIEYAT
+300 
-309 ARGDFM
+309 
-315 VSERYG
+315 
-321 RGPTGLRTDNSFRPA
+321 
-336 PEKNSGEFKGV
+336 
-347 SSKGNPKVFYEI
+347 
-359 IDKQRFFTDHLITI
+359 
-373 ETEDGKKSS
+373 
-382 YTTNHNCLVK
+382 
-392 FNREKTK
+392 
-399 DSVCL
+399 
-404 YLMERYDG
+404 
-412 IFRIGIVHTYA
+412 
-423 SQTSLGIKNR
+423 
-433 ARSEGFD
+433 
-440 RCWILNIYDTQKD
+440 
-453 AWVAEQTYSLKYQIP
+453 
-468 QIIFQLDKISYN
+468 
-480 ENDIEKIYSAT
+480 
-491 GNIRAHA
+491 
-498 VALLNEFGRDI
+498 
-509 NYPLW
+509 
-514 TRENLNSHTARDH
+514 
-527 CFITQA
+527 
-533 CNIIPNYMDA
+533 
-543 LVFNRK
+543 
-549 ENLKLRKNKNCG
+549 
-561 HYIGIYSQIT
+561 
-571 KVEHSYGFFPVYG
+571 
-584 ITTSVYHTY
+584 
-593 VADGIATHNSIYNF
+593 IYNF

-616 QIPKMFAPVKTFDL
+616 QIPKMFAPVETFDL

-666 DKSKI
+666 DKNKI

-679 MVISRKNKWVAE
+679 MVISRKNKWIAE

-726 GTLEKFLQKVIS
+726 GALKKFLQKVIS

-750 NAREGGHEEEHLEA
+750 NVREGGHEEEHLEA
-764 VAEANSKIDNTS
+764 VTETNSKIDNTS

-785 LENHASSDSVS
+785 LEHHASSDSVS

-867 LYLVKEPSKTTTTRN
+867 LYLVKEPSKTITTRN

-912 ETMSCF
+912 ETMGCF

>member
-16 FLNNPQSNMLVNAL
+16 FLNNPQNNMLVNAL

-43 EYSKTSDLYIAFN
+43 EHSKTSDLYIAFN

-135 EFAKRVFLKDNYI
+135 EFAKRVFLKDNYVN
-148 KLYNLCRLT
+148 LYNLCRLT

-168 RLIDDHALFLYYG
+168 RLINDHVLFLYYG

-236 WDLYTNIYVDECQDF
+236 WALYTNIYCDEVQDF

-261 IKRPKGR
+261 IKRTKGR
-268 YIFIGDYHQCQPAGT
+268 YVFIGDFHQA
-283 KISLIDG
+283 
-290 QTKNIEDLEY
+290 
-300 GDRIIEYAT
+300 
-309 ARGDFM
+309 
-315 VSERYG
+315 
-321 RGPTGLRTDNSFRPA
+321 
-336 PEKNSGEFKGV
+336 
-347 SSKGNPKVFYEI
+347 
-359 IDKQRFFTDHLITI
+359 
-373 ETEDGKKSS
+373 
-382 YTTNHNCLVK
+382 
-392 FNREKTK
+392 
-399 DSVCL
+399 
-404 YLMERYDG
+404 
-412 IFRIGIVHTYA
+412 
-423 SQTSLGIKNR
+423 
-433 ARSEGFD
+433 
-440 RCWILNIYDTQKD
+440 
-453 AWVAEQTYSLKYQIP
+453 
-468 QIIFQLDKISYN
+468 
-480 ENDIEKIYSAT
+480 
-491 GNIRAHA
+491 
-498 VALLNEFGRDI
+498 
-509 NYPLW
+509 
-514 TRENLNSHTARDH
+514 
-527 CFITQA
+527 
-533 CNIIPNYMDA
+533 
-543 LVFNRK
+543 
-549 ENLKLRKNKNCG
+549 
-561 HYIGIYSQIT
+561 
-571 KVEHSYGFFPVYG
+571 
-584 ITTSVYHTY
+584 
-593 VADGIATHNSIYNF
+593 IYNF

-616 QIPKMFAPVKTFDL
+616 QIPKMFAPVETFDL

-647 YGIPILPCDDA
+647 YGIPILPCDNA

-666 DKSKI
+666 DKNKI

-679 MVISRKNKWVAE
+679 MVISRKNKWIAE

-703 FIEDKEMVG
+703 FIEDKEMVE

-750 NAREGGHEEEHLEA
+750 NVHDGGNEEERLEAVLEA
-764 VAEANSKIDNTS
+764 VAETNSKIDNTS

-785 LENHASSDSVS
+785 LENHASSDSIS

-867 LYLVKEPSKTTTTRN
+867 LYLVKEPSKTTTTRK
-882 TDYLLSDNYLLPDN
+882 TDYLLSDNYLLPDK
-896 DVLKKREQ
+896 DVLKKSEQ
-904 DFKKAIVR
+904 DFKEAIVR
-912 ETMSCF
+912 ETMRCF

>member
-1 MNFKP
+1 MDFKP

-43 EYSKTSDLYIAFN
+43 EHSKTSDLYIAFN

-96 GEKPKGF
+96 GEKLKGF

-135 EFAKRVFLKDNYI
+135 EFAKRVFLKDNYVN
-148 KLYNLCRLT
+148 LYNLCRLT

-168 RLIDDHALFLYYG
+168 RLINDHVLFLYYG

-202 KSRQQFETQGVIDFT
+202 KSKQQFETQGVIDFT

-236 WDLYTNIYVDECQDF
+236 WALYTNIYCDEVQDF

-261 IKRPKGR
+261 IKRTKGR
-268 YIFIGDYHQCQPAGT
+268 YVFIGDFHQA
-283 KISLIDG
+283 
-290 QTKNIEDLEY
+290 
-300 GDRIIEYAT
+300 
-309 ARGDFM
+309 
-315 VSERYG
+315 
-321 RGPTGLRTDNSFRPA
+321 
-336 PEKNSGEFKGV
+336 
-347 SSKGNPKVFYEI
+347 
-359 IDKQRFFTDHLITI
+359 
-373 ETEDGKKSS
+373 
-382 YTTNHNCLVK
+382 
-392 FNREKTK
+392 
-399 DSVCL
+399 
-404 YLMERYDG
+404 
-412 IFRIGIVHTYA
+412 
-423 SQTSLGIKNR
+423 
-433 ARSEGFD
+433 
-440 RCWILNIYDTQKD
+440 
-453 AWVAEQTYSLKYQIP
+453 
-468 QIIFQLDKISYN
+468 
-480 ENDIEKIYSAT
+480 
-491 GNIRAHA
+491 
-498 VALLNEFGRDI
+498 
-509 NYPLW
+509 
-514 TRENLNSHTARDH
+514 
-527 CFITQA
+527 
-533 CNIIPNYMDA
+533 
-543 LVFNRK
+543 
-549 ENLKLRKNKNCG
+549 
-561 HYIGIYSQIT
+561 
-571 KVEHSYGFFPVYG
+571 
-584 ITTSVYHTY
+584 
-593 VADGIATHNSIYNF
+593 IYNF

-616 QIPKMFAPVKTFDL
+616 QIPKMFAPVETFDL

-647 YGIPILPCDDA
+647 YGIPILPCDNA

-666 DKSKI
+666 DKNKI

-679 MVISRKNKWVAE
+679 MVISRKNKWIAE

-703 FIEDKEMVG
+703 FIEDKEMVE

-776 FLLEILEGY
+776 FLLEILKGY

>member
-1 MNFKP
+1 MGFKP

-43 EYSKTSDLYIAFN
+43 EHSKTSDLYIAFN

-135 EFAKRVFLKDNYI
+135 EFAKRVFLKDNYVN
-148 KLYNLCRLT
+148 LYNLCRLT

-168 RLIDDHALFLYYG
+168 RLINDHVLFLYYG

-236 WDLYTNIYVDECQDF
+236 WALYTNIYCDEVQDF

-261 IKRPKGR
+261 IKRTKGR
-268 YIFIGDYHQCQPAGT
+268 YVFIGDFHQA
-283 KISLIDG
+283 
-290 QTKNIEDLEY
+290 
-300 GDRIIEYAT
+300 
-309 ARGDFM
+309 
-315 VSERYG
+315 
-321 RGPTGLRTDNSFRPA
+321 
-336 PEKNSGEFKGV
+336 
-347 SSKGNPKVFYEI
+347 
-359 IDKQRFFTDHLITI
+359 
-373 ETEDGKKSS
+373 
-382 YTTNHNCLVK
+382 
-392 FNREKTK
+392 
-399 DSVCL
+399 
-404 YLMERYDG
+404 
-412 IFRIGIVHTYA
+412 
-423 SQTSLGIKNR
+423 
-433 ARSEGFD
+433 
-440 RCWILNIYDTQKD
+440 
-453 AWVAEQTYSLKYQIP
+453 
-468 QIIFQLDKISYN
+468 
-480 ENDIEKIYSAT
+480 
-491 GNIRAHA
+491 
-498 VALLNEFGRDI
+498 
-509 NYPLW
+509 
-514 TRENLNSHTARDH
+514 
-527 CFITQA
+527 
-533 CNIIPNYMDA
+533 
-543 LVFNRK
+543 
-549 ENLKLRKNKNCG
+549 
-561 HYIGIYSQIT
+561 
-571 KVEHSYGFFPVYG
+571 
-584 ITTSVYHTY
+584 
-593 VADGIATHNSIYNF
+593 IYNF

-616 QIPKMFAPVKTFDL
+616 QIPKMFAPVETFDL

-666 DKSKI
+666 DKNKI

-679 MVISRKNKWVAE
+679 MVISRKNKWIAE

-750 NAREGGHEEEHLEA
+750 NVREGGHEEEHLEA

-912 ETMSCF
+912 EIMSCF

>member
-43 EYSKTSDLYIAFN
+43 EHSKTSDLYIAFN

-135 EFAKRVFLKDNYI
+135 EFAKRVFLKDNYVN
-148 KLYNLCRLT
+148 LYNLCRLT

-168 RLIDDHALFLYYG
+168 RLIDDHVLFLYYG

-236 WDLYTNIYVDECQDF
+236 WALYTNIYCDEVQDF

-261 IKRPKGR
+261 IKRTKGR
-268 YIFIGDYHQCQPAGT
+268 YVFIGDFHQA
-283 KISLIDG
+283 
-290 QTKNIEDLEY
+290 
-300 GDRIIEYAT
+300 
-309 ARGDFM
+309 
-315 VSERYG
+315 
-321 RGPTGLRTDNSFRPA
+321 
-336 PEKNSGEFKGV
+336 
-347 SSKGNPKVFYEI
+347 
-359 IDKQRFFTDHLITI
+359 
-373 ETEDGKKSS
+373 
-382 YTTNHNCLVK
+382 
-392 FNREKTK
+392 
-399 DSVCL
+399 
-404 YLMERYDG
+404 
-412 IFRIGIVHTYA
+412 
-423 SQTSLGIKNR
+423 
-433 ARSEGFD
+433 
-440 RCWILNIYDTQKD
+440 
-453 AWVAEQTYSLKYQIP
+453 
-468 QIIFQLDKISYN
+468 
-480 ENDIEKIYSAT
+480 
-491 GNIRAHA
+491 
-498 VALLNEFGRDI
+498 
-509 NYPLW
+509 
-514 TRENLNSHTARDH
+514 
-527 CFITQA
+527 
-533 CNIIPNYMDA
+533 
-543 LVFNRK
+543 
-549 ENLKLRKNKNCG
+549 
-561 HYIGIYSQIT
+561 
-571 KVEHSYGFFPVYG
+571 
-584 ITTSVYHTY
+584 
-593 VADGIATHNSIYNF
+593 IYNF

-616 QIPKMFAPVKTFDL
+616 QIPKMFAPVETFDL

-658 PMGFVKTI
+658 PLGFVKTI
-666 DKSKI
+666 DKNKI

-679 MVISRKNKWVAE
+679 MVISRKNKWIAE

-703 FIEDKEMVG
+703 FVEDKEMVV

-750 NAREGGHEEEHLEA
+750 NVREGGHEEERLEA
-764 VAEANSKIDNTS
+764 VAETNSKIDNTS

-867 LYLVKEPSKTTTTRN
+867 LYLVKEPSKTVTTRN
-882 TDYLLSDNYLLPDN
+882 TDCYLLPDN

>member
-43 EYSKTSDLYIAFN
+43 EHSKTSDLYIAFN

-125 EITKRYGRYI
+125 EITKRYGKYI
-135 EFAKRVFLKDNYI
+135 EFAKRVFLKDNYVN
-148 KLYNLCRLT
+148 LYNLCRLT

-168 RLIDDHALFLYYG
+168 RLIDDHVLFLYYG

-236 WDLYTNIYVDECQDF
+236 WALYTNIYCDEVQDF

-261 IKRPKGR
+261 IKRTKGR
-268 YIFIGDYHQCQPAGT
+268 YVFIGDFHQA
-283 KISLIDG
+283 
-290 QTKNIEDLEY
+290 
-300 GDRIIEYAT
+300 
-309 ARGDFM
+309 
-315 VSERYG
+315 
-321 RGPTGLRTDNSFRPA
+321 
-336 PEKNSGEFKGV
+336 
-347 SSKGNPKVFYEI
+347 
-359 IDKQRFFTDHLITI
+359 
-373 ETEDGKKSS
+373 
-382 YTTNHNCLVK
+382 
-392 FNREKTK
+392 
-399 DSVCL
+399 
-404 YLMERYDG
+404 
-412 IFRIGIVHTYA
+412 
-423 SQTSLGIKNR
+423 
-433 ARSEGFD
+433 
-440 RCWILNIYDTQKD
+440 
-453 AWVAEQTYSLKYQIP
+453 
-468 QIIFQLDKISYN
+468 
-480 ENDIEKIYSAT
+480 
-491 GNIRAHA
+491 
-498 VALLNEFGRDI
+498 
-509 NYPLW
+509 
-514 TRENLNSHTARDH
+514 
-527 CFITQA
+527 
-533 CNIIPNYMDA
+533 
-543 LVFNRK
+543 
-549 ENLKLRKNKNCG
+549 
-561 HYIGIYSQIT
+561 
-571 KVEHSYGFFPVYG
+571 
-584 ITTSVYHTY
+584 
-593 VADGIATHNSIYNF
+593 IYNF

-616 QIPKMFAPVKTFDL
+616 QIPKMFAPVETFDL

-666 DKSKI
+666 DKNKI

-679 MVISRKNKWVAE
+679 MVISRKNKWIAE

-703 FIEDKEMVG
+703 FIEDKEMVE

-896 DVLKKREQ
+896 DVLKKMEQ

>member
-1 MNFKP
+1 MGFKP
-6 STYQQDILDF
+6 STYQQNILDF

-43 EYSKTSDLYIAFN
+43 EHSKTSDLYIAFN

-96 GEKPKGF
+96 GEKPTGF

-114 DNFKPHKILDE
+114 DNFKPQKILDE

-135 EFAKRVFLKDNYI
+135 EFAKRGFLKDNYVN
-148 KLYNLCRLT
+148 LYNLCRLT

-168 RLIDDHALFLYYG
+168 RLIDDHVLCLYYG

-202 KSRQQFETQGVIDFT
+202 KSRQQFETQGIIDFT

-236 WDLYTNIYVDECQDF
+236 WALYTNIYCDEVQDF

-261 IKRPKGR
+261 IKRAKGR
-268 YIFIGDYHQCQPAGT
+268 YVFIGDFHQA
-283 KISLIDG
+283 
-290 QTKNIEDLEY
+290 
-300 GDRIIEYAT
+300 
-309 ARGDFM
+309 
-315 VSERYG
+315 
-321 RGPTGLRTDNSFRPA
+321 
-336 PEKNSGEFKGV
+336 
-347 SSKGNPKVFYEI
+347 
-359 IDKQRFFTDHLITI
+359 
-373 ETEDGKKSS
+373 
-382 YTTNHNCLVK
+382 
-392 FNREKTK
+392 
-399 DSVCL
+399 
-404 YLMERYDG
+404 
-412 IFRIGIVHTYA
+412 
-423 SQTSLGIKNR
+423 
-433 ARSEGFD
+433 
-440 RCWILNIYDTQKD
+440 
-453 AWVAEQTYSLKYQIP
+453 
-468 QIIFQLDKISYN
+468 
-480 ENDIEKIYSAT
+480 
-491 GNIRAHA
+491 
-498 VALLNEFGRDI
+498 
-509 NYPLW
+509 
-514 TRENLNSHTARDH
+514 
-527 CFITQA
+527 
-533 CNIIPNYMDA
+533 
-543 LVFNRK
+543 
-549 ENLKLRKNKNCG
+549 
-561 HYIGIYSQIT
+561 
-571 KVEHSYGFFPVYG
+571 
-584 ITTSVYHTY
+584 
-593 VADGIATHNSIYNF
+593 IYNF

-616 QIPKMFAPVKTFDL
+616 QIPKMFAPVETFDL

-658 PMGFVKTI
+658 PLGFVKTI
-666 DKSKI
+666 DKNKI

-679 MVISRKNKWVAE
+679 MVISRKNKWIAE

-703 FIEDKEMVG
+703 FIEDKEMVV

-750 NAREGGHEEEHLEA
+750 NVREGGHEEERLEA
-764 VAEANSKIDNTS
+764 VAETNSKIDNTS

-785 LENHASSDSVS
+785 LENHTPSDSVS
-796 KFSNFIDKLLNT
+796 KFSDFVDKLLNT
-808 TPSPNCVRLCSI
+808 TPSPDCVRLCSI

-829 NVFVLNEAKINYD
+829 NVFVLNEAKINFD
-842 FRNSKEQNIQEK
+842 FRNSKEQNVQEK

-882 TDYLLSDNYLLPDN
+882 TGYLLSDKYLLPDN
-896 DVLKKREQ
+896 DVLKKSEQ
-904 DFKKAIVR
+904 DFKEAIVR
-912 ETMSCF
+912 EIFKKG

>member
-1 MNFKP
+1 MGFKP

-16 FLNNPQSNMLVNAL
+16 FLNNPQNNMLVNAL

-43 EYSKTSDLYIAFN
+43 EHSKTSDLYIAFN

-103 GSQRSKRTVSL
+103 GSQRSKRTVNL

-135 EFAKRVFLKDNYI
+135 EFAKRGFLKDNYVN
-148 KLYNLCRLT
+148 LYNLCRLT

-168 RLIDDHALFLYYG
+168 RLIDDHVLFLYYG

-202 KSRQQFETQGVIDFT
+202 KSRQQFETQGIIDFT

-236 WDLYTNIYVDECQDF
+236 WALYTNIYCDEVQDF

-261 IKRPKGR
+261 IKRAKGR
-268 YIFIGDYHQCQPAGT
+268 YVFIGDFHQA
-283 KISLIDG
+283 
-290 QTKNIEDLEY
+290 
-300 GDRIIEYAT
+300 
-309 ARGDFM
+309 
-315 VSERYG
+315 
-321 RGPTGLRTDNSFRPA
+321 
-336 PEKNSGEFKGV
+336 
-347 SSKGNPKVFYEI
+347 
-359 IDKQRFFTDHLITI
+359 
-373 ETEDGKKSS
+373 
-382 YTTNHNCLVK
+382 
-392 FNREKTK
+392 
-399 DSVCL
+399 
-404 YLMERYDG
+404 
-412 IFRIGIVHTYA
+412 
-423 SQTSLGIKNR
+423 
-433 ARSEGFD
+433 
-440 RCWILNIYDTQKD
+440 
-453 AWVAEQTYSLKYQIP
+453 
-468 QIIFQLDKISYN
+468 
-480 ENDIEKIYSAT
+480 
-491 GNIRAHA
+491 
-498 VALLNEFGRDI
+498 
-509 NYPLW
+509 
-514 TRENLNSHTARDH
+514 
-527 CFITQA
+527 
-533 CNIIPNYMDA
+533 
-543 LVFNRK
+543 
-549 ENLKLRKNKNCG
+549 
-561 HYIGIYSQIT
+561 
-571 KVEHSYGFFPVYG
+571 
-584 ITTSVYHTY
+584 
-593 VADGIATHNSIYNF
+593 IYNF

-616 QIPKMFAPVKTFDL
+616 QIPKMFAPVETFDL

-647 YGIPILPCDDA
+647 YGIPILPRDDA

-666 DKSKI
+666 DKNKI

-679 MVISRKNKWVAE
+679 MVISRKNKWIAE

-750 NAREGGHEEEHLEA
+750 NVREGGHEEERLEA
-764 VAEANSKIDNTS
+764 VAETNSKIDNTS

-785 LENHASSDSVS
+785 LENHTSSDSVS
-796 KFSNFIDKLLNT
+796 KFSDFVDKLLNT
-808 TPSPNCVRLCSI
+808 TPSPDCVRLCSI

-829 NVFVLNEAKINYD
+829 NVFVLNEAKINFD
-842 FRNSKEQNIQEK
+842 FRNSKEQNVQEK

-882 TDYLLSDNYLLPDN
+882 TGYLLSDNYLLPDR
-896 DVLKKREQ
+896 DVLKKSEQ
-904 DFKKAIVR
+904 DFKEAIVR
-912 ETMSCF
+912 EIFKKG

>member
-1 MNFKP
+1 MGFKP

-43 EYSKTSDLYIAFN
+43 EHSKTSDLYIAFN

-96 GEKPKGF
+96 EDKPKGF
-103 GSQRSKRTVSL
+103 GSQRSKRTVNL

-135 EFAKRVFLKDNYI
+135 EFAKRVFLKDNYVN
-148 KLYNLCRLT
+148 LYNLCRLT

-168 RLIDDHALFLYYG
+168 RLIDDHVLFLYYG

-202 KSRQQFETQGVIDFT
+202 KSRQQFETQGTIDFT

-236 WDLYTNIYVDECQDF
+236 WALYTNIYCDEVQDF

-261 IKRPKGR
+261 IKRAKGR
-268 YIFIGDYHQCQPAGT
+268 YVFIGDFHQA
-283 KISLIDG
+283 
-290 QTKNIEDLEY
+290 
-300 GDRIIEYAT
+300 
-309 ARGDFM
+309 
-315 VSERYG
+315 
-321 RGPTGLRTDNSFRPA
+321 
-336 PEKNSGEFKGV
+336 
-347 SSKGNPKVFYEI
+347 
-359 IDKQRFFTDHLITI
+359 
-373 ETEDGKKSS
+373 
-382 YTTNHNCLVK
+382 
-392 FNREKTK
+392 
-399 DSVCL
+399 
-404 YLMERYDG
+404 
-412 IFRIGIVHTYA
+412 
-423 SQTSLGIKNR
+423 
-433 ARSEGFD
+433 
-440 RCWILNIYDTQKD
+440 
-453 AWVAEQTYSLKYQIP
+453 
-468 QIIFQLDKISYN
+468 
-480 ENDIEKIYSAT
+480 
-491 GNIRAHA
+491 
-498 VALLNEFGRDI
+498 
-509 NYPLW
+509 
-514 TRENLNSHTARDH
+514 
-527 CFITQA
+527 
-533 CNIIPNYMDA
+533 
-543 LVFNRK
+543 
-549 ENLKLRKNKNCG
+549 
-561 HYIGIYSQIT
+561 
-571 KVEHSYGFFPVYG
+571 
-584 ITTSVYHTY
+584 
-593 VADGIATHNSIYNF
+593 IYNF

-616 QIPKMFAPVKTFDL
+616 QIPKMFAPVETFDL

-647 YGIPILPCDDA
+647 YGIPILPRDDA

-666 DKSKI
+666 DKNKI

-679 MVISRKNKWVAE
+679 MVISRKNKWIAE

-738 NYNKKLFEIVSK
+738 NYNKKLSEIVSK
-750 NAREGGHEEEHLEA
+750 NVREGGHEEERLEA
-764 VAEANSKIDNTS
+764 VAETNSKIDNTS

-785 LENHASSDSVS
+785 LENHTSSDSVS
-796 KFSNFIDKLLNT
+796 KFSNFVDKLLNT
-808 TPSPNCVRLCSI
+808 TPSPECVRLCSI

-829 NVFVLNEAKINYD
+829 NVFVLNEAKINFD
-842 FRNSKEQNIQEK
+842 FRNSKEQNVQEK

-867 LYLVKEPSKTTTTRN
+867 LYLVKEPSKTTTTKN
-882 TDYLLSDNYLLPDN
+882 T
-896 DVLKKREQ
+896 
-904 DFKKAIVR
+904 
-912 ETMSCF
+912 TCF

>member
-43 EYSKTSDLYIAFN
+43 EHSKTSDLYIAFN

-135 EFAKRVFLKDNYI
+135 EFAKRVFLKDNYVN
-148 KLYNLCRLT
+148 LYNLCRLT

-168 RLIDDHALFLYYG
+168 RLIDDHVLFLYYG

-236 WDLYTNIYVDECQDF
+236 WALYTNIYCDEVQDF

-261 IKRPKGR
+261 IKRTKGR
-268 YIFIGDYHQCQPAGT
+268 YVFIGDFHQA
-283 KISLIDG
+283 
-290 QTKNIEDLEY
+290 
-300 GDRIIEYAT
+300 
-309 ARGDFM
+309 
-315 VSERYG
+315 
-321 RGPTGLRTDNSFRPA
+321 
-336 PEKNSGEFKGV
+336 
-347 SSKGNPKVFYEI
+347 
-359 IDKQRFFTDHLITI
+359 
-373 ETEDGKKSS
+373 
-382 YTTNHNCLVK
+382 
-392 FNREKTK
+392 
-399 DSVCL
+399 
-404 YLMERYDG
+404 
-412 IFRIGIVHTYA
+412 
-423 SQTSLGIKNR
+423 
-433 ARSEGFD
+433 
-440 RCWILNIYDTQKD
+440 
-453 AWVAEQTYSLKYQIP
+453 
-468 QIIFQLDKISYN
+468 
-480 ENDIEKIYSAT
+480 
-491 GNIRAHA
+491 
-498 VALLNEFGRDI
+498 
-509 NYPLW
+509 
-514 TRENLNSHTARDH
+514 
-527 CFITQA
+527 
-533 CNIIPNYMDA
+533 
-543 LVFNRK
+543 
-549 ENLKLRKNKNCG
+549 
-561 HYIGIYSQIT
+561 
-571 KVEHSYGFFPVYG
+571 
-584 ITTSVYHTY
+584 
-593 VADGIATHNSIYNF
+593 IYNF

-616 QIPKMFAPVKTFDL
+616 QIPKMFAPVETFDL

-658 PMGFVKTI
+658 PLGFVKTI
-666 DKSKI
+666 DKNKI

-679 MVISRKNKWVAE
+679 MVISRKNKWIAE

-703 FIEDKEMVG
+703 FIEDKEMVV

-750 NAREGGHEEEHLEA
+750 NVREGGHEEERLEA
-764 VAEANSKIDNTS
+764 VAETNSKIDNTS

-785 LENHASSDSVS
+785 LENHTSSDSVS
-796 KFSNFIDKLLNT
+796 KFSDFVDKLLNT
-808 TPSPNCVRLCSI
+808 TPSPDCVRLCSI

-829 NVFVLNEAKINYD
+829 NVFVLNEAKINFD
-842 FRNSKEQNIQEK
+842 FRNSKEQNVQEK

-867 LYLVKEPSKTTTTRN
+867 LYLVKEPSKTITTRN

-896 DVLKKREQ
+896 DVLKKRMNEVQ
-904 DFKKAIVR
+904 EYRRVLNRK
-912 ETMSCF
+912 

>member
-16 FLNNPQSNMLVNAL
+16 FLNNPQNNMLVNAL

-43 EYSKTSDLYIAFN
+43 EHSKTSDLYIAFN

-135 EFAKRVFLKDNYI
+135 EFAKRVFLKDNYVN
-148 KLYNLCRLT
+148 LYNLCRLT

-168 RLIDDHALFLYYG
+168 RLIDDHVLFLYYG

-236 WDLYTNIYVDECQDF
+236 WALYTNIYCDEVQDF

-261 IKRPKGR
+261 IKRTKGR
-268 YIFIGDYHQCQPAGT
+268 YVFIGDFHQA
-283 KISLIDG
+283 
-290 QTKNIEDLEY
+290 
-300 GDRIIEYAT
+300 
-309 ARGDFM
+309 
-315 VSERYG
+315 
-321 RGPTGLRTDNSFRPA
+321 
-336 PEKNSGEFKGV
+336 
-347 SSKGNPKVFYEI
+347 
-359 IDKQRFFTDHLITI
+359 
-373 ETEDGKKSS
+373 
-382 YTTNHNCLVK
+382 
-392 FNREKTK
+392 
-399 DSVCL
+399 
-404 YLMERYDG
+404 
-412 IFRIGIVHTYA
+412 
-423 SQTSLGIKNR
+423 
-433 ARSEGFD
+433 
-440 RCWILNIYDTQKD
+440 
-453 AWVAEQTYSLKYQIP
+453 
-468 QIIFQLDKISYN
+468 
-480 ENDIEKIYSAT
+480 
-491 GNIRAHA
+491 
-498 VALLNEFGRDI
+498 
-509 NYPLW
+509 
-514 TRENLNSHTARDH
+514 
-527 CFITQA
+527 
-533 CNIIPNYMDA
+533 
-543 LVFNRK
+543 
-549 ENLKLRKNKNCG
+549 
-561 HYIGIYSQIT
+561 
-571 KVEHSYGFFPVYG
+571 
-584 ITTSVYHTY
+584 
-593 VADGIATHNSIYNF
+593 IYNF

-616 QIPKMFAPVKTFDL
+616 QIPKMFAPVETFDL

-647 YGIPILPCDDA
+647 YGIPILPCDNA

-666 DKSKI
+666 DKNKI

-679 MVISRKNKWVAE
+679 MVISRKNKWIAE

-703 FIEDKEMVG
+703 FIEDKEMVE

-750 NAREGGHEEEHLEA
+750 NVHDGGNEEERLEAVLEA
-764 VAEANSKIDNTS
+764 VAETNSKIDNTS

-785 LENHASSDSVS
+785 LENHASSDSIS

-867 LYLVKEPSKTTTTRN
+867 LYLVKEPSKTTTTRK
-882 TDYLLSDNYLLPDN
+882 TDYLLSDNYLLPDK
-896 DVLKKREQ
+896 DVLKKSEQ
-904 DFKKAIVR
+904 DFKEAIVR
-912 ETMSCF
+912 ETMRCF

>member
-43 EYSKTSDLYIAFN
+43 EHSKTSDLYIAFN

-89 EQESKDS
+89 EQKSKDL

-135 EFAKRVFLKDNYI
+135 EFAKRVFLKDNYVN
-148 KLYNLCRLT
+148 LYNLCRLT

-168 RLIDDHALFLYYG
+168 RLIDDHVLFLYYG

-236 WDLYTNIYVDECQDF
+236 WALYTNIYCDEVQDF

-261 IKRPKGR
+261 IKRTKGR
-268 YIFIGDYHQCQPAGT
+268 YVFIGDFHQA
-283 KISLIDG
+283 
-290 QTKNIEDLEY
+290 
-300 GDRIIEYAT
+300 
-309 ARGDFM
+309 
-315 VSERYG
+315 
-321 RGPTGLRTDNSFRPA
+321 
-336 PEKNSGEFKGV
+336 
-347 SSKGNPKVFYEI
+347 
-359 IDKQRFFTDHLITI
+359 
-373 ETEDGKKSS
+373 
-382 YTTNHNCLVK
+382 
-392 FNREKTK
+392 
-399 DSVCL
+399 
-404 YLMERYDG
+404 
-412 IFRIGIVHTYA
+412 
-423 SQTSLGIKNR
+423 
-433 ARSEGFD
+433 
-440 RCWILNIYDTQKD
+440 
-453 AWVAEQTYSLKYQIP
+453 
-468 QIIFQLDKISYN
+468 
-480 ENDIEKIYSAT
+480 
-491 GNIRAHA
+491 
-498 VALLNEFGRDI
+498 
-509 NYPLW
+509 
-514 TRENLNSHTARDH
+514 
-527 CFITQA
+527 
-533 CNIIPNYMDA
+533 
-543 LVFNRK
+543 
-549 ENLKLRKNKNCG
+549 
-561 HYIGIYSQIT
+561 
-571 KVEHSYGFFPVYG
+571 
-584 ITTSVYHTY
+584 
-593 VADGIATHNSIYNF
+593 IYNF

-616 QIPKMFAPVKTFDL
+616 QIPKMFAPVETFDL

-666 DKSKI
+666 DKNKI

-679 MVISRKNKWVAE
+679 MVISRKNKWIAE

-703 FIEDKEMVG
+703 FIEDKDMVA

-750 NAREGGHEEEHLEA
+750 NVREGGHEEERLEA
-764 VAEANSKIDNTS
+764 VAETNSKIDNTS

-785 LENHASSDSVS
+785 LENHASSDSIS

-867 LYLVKEPSKTTTTRN
+867 LYLVKEPSKTITTRK

-912 ETMSCF
+912 EIMSCF

>member
-1 MNFKP
+1 MGFKP

-43 EYSKTSDLYIAFN
+43 EHSKTSDLYIAFN

-148 KLYNLCRLT
+148 NLYNLCRLT

-168 RLIDDHALFLYYG
+168 RLIDDHVLFLYYG

-236 WDLYTNIYVDECQDF
+236 WALYTNIYCDEVQDF

-261 IKRPKGR
+261 IKRTKGR
-268 YIFIGDYHQCQPAGT
+268 YVFIGDFHQA
-283 KISLIDG
+283 
-290 QTKNIEDLEY
+290 
-300 GDRIIEYAT
+300 
-309 ARGDFM
+309 
-315 VSERYG
+315 
-321 RGPTGLRTDNSFRPA
+321 
-336 PEKNSGEFKGV
+336 
-347 SSKGNPKVFYEI
+347 
-359 IDKQRFFTDHLITI
+359 
-373 ETEDGKKSS
+373 
-382 YTTNHNCLVK
+382 
-392 FNREKTK
+392 
-399 DSVCL
+399 
-404 YLMERYDG
+404 
-412 IFRIGIVHTYA
+412 
-423 SQTSLGIKNR
+423 
-433 ARSEGFD
+433 
-440 RCWILNIYDTQKD
+440 
-453 AWVAEQTYSLKYQIP
+453 
-468 QIIFQLDKISYN
+468 
-480 ENDIEKIYSAT
+480 
-491 GNIRAHA
+491 
-498 VALLNEFGRDI
+498 
-509 NYPLW
+509 
-514 TRENLNSHTARDH
+514 
-527 CFITQA
+527 
-533 CNIIPNYMDA
+533 
-543 LVFNRK
+543 
-549 ENLKLRKNKNCG
+549 
-561 HYIGIYSQIT
+561 
-571 KVEHSYGFFPVYG
+571 
-584 ITTSVYHTY
+584 
-593 VADGIATHNSIYNF
+593 IYNF

-679 MVISRKNKWVAE
+679 MVISRKNKWIAE

-726 GTLEKFLQKVIS
+726 GTLKKFLQKVIS

-904 DFKKAIVR
+904 DFKKAVVR

>member
-1 MNFKP
+1 MDFKP
-6 STYQQDILDF
+6 STYQRDILDF

-43 EYSKTSDLYIAFN
+43 EHSKTSDLYIAFN

-135 EFAKRVFLKDNYI
+135 EFAKRVFLKDNYVN
-148 KLYNLCRLT
+148 LYNLCRLT

-168 RLIDDHALFLYYG
+168 RLIDDHVLFLYYG

-236 WDLYTNIYVDECQDF
+236 WDLYTNIYADEVQDF

-261 IKRPKGR
+261 IKRVKGR
-268 YIFIGDYHQCQPAGT
+268 YIFIRDFHQA
-283 KISLIDG
+283 
-290 QTKNIEDLEY
+290 
-300 GDRIIEYAT
+300 
-309 ARGDFM
+309 
-315 VSERYG
+315 
-321 RGPTGLRTDNSFRPA
+321 
-336 PEKNSGEFKGV
+336 
-347 SSKGNPKVFYEI
+347 
-359 IDKQRFFTDHLITI
+359 
-373 ETEDGKKSS
+373 
-382 YTTNHNCLVK
+382 
-392 FNREKTK
+392 
-399 DSVCL
+399 
-404 YLMERYDG
+404 
-412 IFRIGIVHTYA
+412 
-423 SQTSLGIKNR
+423 
-433 ARSEGFD
+433 
-440 RCWILNIYDTQKD
+440 
-453 AWVAEQTYSLKYQIP
+453 
-468 QIIFQLDKISYN
+468 
-480 ENDIEKIYSAT
+480 
-491 GNIRAHA
+491 
-498 VALLNEFGRDI
+498 
-509 NYPLW
+509 
-514 TRENLNSHTARDH
+514 
-527 CFITQA
+527 
-533 CNIIPNYMDA
+533 
-543 LVFNRK
+543 
-549 ENLKLRKNKNCG
+549 
-561 HYIGIYSQIT
+561 
-571 KVEHSYGFFPVYG
+571 
-584 ITTSVYHTY
+584 
-593 VADGIATHNSIYNF
+593 IYNF
-607 AGANAQAFN
+607 CGGNAQAFN
-616 QIPKMFAPVKTFDL
+616 QIPKMFAPVEAFDL

-647 YGIPILPCDDA
+647 YGIPILPRDDA
-658 PMGFVKTI
+658 PLGFVKTI
-666 DKSKI
+666 DKNKI

-679 MVISRKNKWVAE
+679 MVISRKNKWIAE

-703 FIEDKEMVG
+703 FIEDKDMVA

-750 NAREGGHEEEHLEA
+750 NVREGGHEEERLEA
-764 VAEANSKIDNTS
+764 VAETNSKIDNTS

-785 LENHASSDSVS
+785 LENHTPSDSVS
-796 KFSNFIDKLLNT
+796 KFSDFVDKLLNT
-808 TPSPNCVRLCSI
+808 TPSPDCVRLCSI

-829 NVFVLNEAKINYD
+829 NVFVLNEAKINFD
-842 FRNSKEQNIQEK
+842 FRNSKEQNVQEK

-867 LYLVKEPSKTTTTRN
+867 LYLVKEPSKTTTTKN
-882 TDYLLSDNYLLPDN
+882 TGYLLSDNYLLPDN

-904 DFKKAIVR
+904 DFKKAVVR
-912 ETMSCF
+912 EITNCF

>member
-1 MNFKP
+1 MDFKP

-43 EYSKTSDLYIAFN
+43 EHSKTSDLYIAFN

-135 EFAKRVFLKDNYI
+135 EFAKRVFLKDNYVN
-148 KLYNLCRLT
+148 LYNLCRLT

-168 RLIDDHALFLYYG
+168 RLINDHVLFLYYG

-202 KSRQQFETQGVIDFT
+202 KSKQQFETQGVIDFT

-236 WDLYTNIYVDECQDF
+236 WALYTNIYCDEVQDF

-261 IKRPKGR
+261 IKRTKGR
-268 YIFIGDYHQCQPAGT
+268 YVFIGDFHQA
-283 KISLIDG
+283 
-290 QTKNIEDLEY
+290 
-300 GDRIIEYAT
+300 
-309 ARGDFM
+309 
-315 VSERYG
+315 
-321 RGPTGLRTDNSFRPA
+321 
-336 PEKNSGEFKGV
+336 
-347 SSKGNPKVFYEI
+347 
-359 IDKQRFFTDHLITI
+359 
-373 ETEDGKKSS
+373 
-382 YTTNHNCLVK
+382 
-392 FNREKTK
+392 
-399 DSVCL
+399 
-404 YLMERYDG
+404 
-412 IFRIGIVHTYA
+412 
-423 SQTSLGIKNR
+423 
-433 ARSEGFD
+433 
-440 RCWILNIYDTQKD
+440 
-453 AWVAEQTYSLKYQIP
+453 
-468 QIIFQLDKISYN
+468 
-480 ENDIEKIYSAT
+480 
-491 GNIRAHA
+491 
-498 VALLNEFGRDI
+498 
-509 NYPLW
+509 
-514 TRENLNSHTARDH
+514 
-527 CFITQA
+527 
-533 CNIIPNYMDA
+533 
-543 LVFNRK
+543 
-549 ENLKLRKNKNCG
+549 
-561 HYIGIYSQIT
+561 
-571 KVEHSYGFFPVYG
+571 
-584 ITTSVYHTY
+584 
-593 VADGIATHNSIYNF
+593 IYNF

-616 QIPKMFAPVKTFDL
+616 QIPKMFAPVETFDL

-647 YGIPILPCDDA
+647 YGIPILPCDNA

-666 DKSKI
+666 DKNKI

-679 MVISRKNKWVAE
+679 MVISRKNKWIAE

-882 TDYLLSDNYLLPDN
+882 TDYLLSDNCLLPDN

-904 DFKKAIVR
+904 DFKKAVVR

>member
-43 EYSKTSDLYIAFN
+43 EHSKTSDLYIAFN

-135 EFAKRVFLKDNYI
+135 EFAKRVFLKDNYVN
-148 KLYNLCRLT
+148 LYNLCRLT

-168 RLIDDHALFLYYG
+168 RLINDHVLFLYYG

-202 KSRQQFETQGVIDFT
+202 KSKQQFETQGVIDFT

-236 WDLYTNIYVDECQDF
+236 WALYTNIYCDEVQDF

-261 IKRPKGR
+261 IKRTKGR
-268 YIFIGDYHQCQPAGT
+268 YVFIGDFHQA
-283 KISLIDG
+283 
-290 QTKNIEDLEY
+290 
-300 GDRIIEYAT
+300 
-309 ARGDFM
+309 
-315 VSERYG
+315 
-321 RGPTGLRTDNSFRPA
+321 
-336 PEKNSGEFKGV
+336 
-347 SSKGNPKVFYEI
+347 
-359 IDKQRFFTDHLITI
+359 
-373 ETEDGKKSS
+373 
-382 YTTNHNCLVK
+382 
-392 FNREKTK
+392 
-399 DSVCL
+399 
-404 YLMERYDG
+404 
-412 IFRIGIVHTYA
+412 
-423 SQTSLGIKNR
+423 
-433 ARSEGFD
+433 
-440 RCWILNIYDTQKD
+440 
-453 AWVAEQTYSLKYQIP
+453 
-468 QIIFQLDKISYN
+468 
-480 ENDIEKIYSAT
+480 
-491 GNIRAHA
+491 
-498 VALLNEFGRDI
+498 
-509 NYPLW
+509 
-514 TRENLNSHTARDH
+514 
-527 CFITQA
+527 
-533 CNIIPNYMDA
+533 
-543 LVFNRK
+543 
-549 ENLKLRKNKNCG
+549 
-561 HYIGIYSQIT
+561 
-571 KVEHSYGFFPVYG
+571 
-584 ITTSVYHTY
+584 
-593 VADGIATHNSIYNF
+593 IYNF

-616 QIPKMFAPVKTFDL
+616 QIPKMFAPVETFDL

-647 YGIPILPCDDA
+647 YGIPILPCDNA

-666 DKSKI
+666 DKNKI

-679 MVISRKNKWVAE
+679 MVISRKNKWIAE

-750 NAREGGHEEEHLEA
+750 NVREGGHEEERLEA
-764 VAEANSKIDNTS
+764 VAETNSKIDNTS

-867 LYLVKEPSKTTTTRN
+867 LYLVKEPSKTITTRN

>member
-1 MNFKP
+1 MGFKP

-43 EYSKTSDLYIAFN
+43 EHSKTSDLYIAFN

-148 KLYNLCRLT
+148 NLYNLCRLT

-168 RLIDDHALFLYYG
+168 RLIDDHVLFLYYG

-236 WDLYTNIYVDECQDF
+236 WALYTNIYCDEVQDF

-261 IKRPKGR
+261 IKRTKGR
-268 YIFIGDYHQCQPAGT
+268 YVFIGDFHQA
-283 KISLIDG
+283 
-290 QTKNIEDLEY
+290 
-300 GDRIIEYAT
+300 
-309 ARGDFM
+309 
-315 VSERYG
+315 
-321 RGPTGLRTDNSFRPA
+321 
-336 PEKNSGEFKGV
+336 
-347 SSKGNPKVFYEI
+347 
-359 IDKQRFFTDHLITI
+359 
-373 ETEDGKKSS
+373 
-382 YTTNHNCLVK
+382 
-392 FNREKTK
+392 
-399 DSVCL
+399 
-404 YLMERYDG
+404 
-412 IFRIGIVHTYA
+412 
-423 SQTSLGIKNR
+423 
-433 ARSEGFD
+433 
-440 RCWILNIYDTQKD
+440 
-453 AWVAEQTYSLKYQIP
+453 
-468 QIIFQLDKISYN
+468 
-480 ENDIEKIYSAT
+480 
-491 GNIRAHA
+491 
-498 VALLNEFGRDI
+498 
-509 NYPLW
+509 
-514 TRENLNSHTARDH
+514 
-527 CFITQA
+527 
-533 CNIIPNYMDA
+533 
-543 LVFNRK
+543 
-549 ENLKLRKNKNCG
+549 
-561 HYIGIYSQIT
+561 
-571 KVEHSYGFFPVYG
+571 
-584 ITTSVYHTY
+584 
-593 VADGIATHNSIYNF
+593 IYNF

-679 MVISRKNKWVAE
+679 MVISRKNKWIAE

-750 NAREGGHEEEHLEA
+750 NSREGGHEEEHLEA

-882 TDYLLSDNYLLPDN
+882 TDYLLSDNYLLPDR

>member
-43 EYSKTSDLYIAFN
+43 EHSKTSDLYIAFN

-148 KLYNLCRLT
+148 NLYNLCRLT

-168 RLIDDHALFLYYG
+168 RLIDDHVLFLYYG

-236 WDLYTNIYVDECQDF
+236 WALYTNIYCDEVQDF

-261 IKRPKGR
+261 IKRTKGR
-268 YIFIGDYHQCQPAGT
+268 YVFIGDFHQA
-283 KISLIDG
+283 
-290 QTKNIEDLEY
+290 
-300 GDRIIEYAT
+300 
-309 ARGDFM
+309 
-315 VSERYG
+315 
-321 RGPTGLRTDNSFRPA
+321 
-336 PEKNSGEFKGV
+336 
-347 SSKGNPKVFYEI
+347 
-359 IDKQRFFTDHLITI
+359 
-373 ETEDGKKSS
+373 
-382 YTTNHNCLVK
+382 
-392 FNREKTK
+392 
-399 DSVCL
+399 
-404 YLMERYDG
+404 
-412 IFRIGIVHTYA
+412 
-423 SQTSLGIKNR
+423 
-433 ARSEGFD
+433 
-440 RCWILNIYDTQKD
+440 
-453 AWVAEQTYSLKYQIP
+453 
-468 QIIFQLDKISYN
+468 
-480 ENDIEKIYSAT
+480 
-491 GNIRAHA
+491 
-498 VALLNEFGRDI
+498 
-509 NYPLW
+509 
-514 TRENLNSHTARDH
+514 
-527 CFITQA
+527 
-533 CNIIPNYMDA
+533 
-543 LVFNRK
+543 
-549 ENLKLRKNKNCG
+549 
-561 HYIGIYSQIT
+561 
-571 KVEHSYGFFPVYG
+571 
-584 ITTSVYHTY
+584 
-593 VADGIATHNSIYNF
+593 IYNF

-666 DKSKI
+666 DKNKI

-679 MVISRKNKWVAE
+679 MVISRKNKWIAE

-703 FIEDKEMVG
+703 FIEDKEMVA

-750 NAREGGHEEEHLEA
+750 NVREGGHEEERLEA
-764 VAEANSKIDNTS
+764 VAETNSKIDNTS

-808 TPSPNCVRLCSI
+808 TPSPNCIRLCSI

-912 ETMSCF
+912 ETMGCF

>member
-43 EYSKTSDLYIAFN
+43 EHSKTSDLYIAFN

-89 EQESKDS
+89 EQESKDL

-135 EFAKRVFLKDNYI
+135 EFAKRVFLKDNYVN
-148 KLYNLCRLT
+148 LYNLCRLT

-168 RLIDDHALFLYYG
+168 RLIDDHVLFLYYG

-236 WDLYTNIYVDECQDF
+236 WALYTNIYCDEVQDF

-261 IKRPKGR
+261 IKRTKGR
-268 YIFIGDYHQCQPAGT
+268 YVFIGDFHQA
-283 KISLIDG
+283 
-290 QTKNIEDLEY
+290 
-300 GDRIIEYAT
+300 
-309 ARGDFM
+309 
-315 VSERYG
+315 
-321 RGPTGLRTDNSFRPA
+321 
-336 PEKNSGEFKGV
+336 
-347 SSKGNPKVFYEI
+347 
-359 IDKQRFFTDHLITI
+359 
-373 ETEDGKKSS
+373 
-382 YTTNHNCLVK
+382 
-392 FNREKTK
+392 
-399 DSVCL
+399 
-404 YLMERYDG
+404 
-412 IFRIGIVHTYA
+412 
-423 SQTSLGIKNR
+423 
-433 ARSEGFD
+433 
-440 RCWILNIYDTQKD
+440 
-453 AWVAEQTYSLKYQIP
+453 
-468 QIIFQLDKISYN
+468 
-480 ENDIEKIYSAT
+480 
-491 GNIRAHA
+491 
-498 VALLNEFGRDI
+498 
-509 NYPLW
+509 
-514 TRENLNSHTARDH
+514 
-527 CFITQA
+527 
-533 CNIIPNYMDA
+533 
-543 LVFNRK
+543 
-549 ENLKLRKNKNCG
+549 
-561 HYIGIYSQIT
+561 
-571 KVEHSYGFFPVYG
+571 
-584 ITTSVYHTY
+584 
-593 VADGIATHNSIYNF
+593 IYNF

-616 QIPKMFAPVKTFDL
+616 QIPKMFAPVETFDL

-666 DKSKI
+666 DKNKI

-679 MVISRKNKWVAE
+679 MVISRKNKWIAE

-703 FIEDKEMVG
+703 FIEDKDMVA

-750 NAREGGHEEEHLEA
+750 NVREGGHEEERLEA
-764 VAEANSKIDNTS
+764 VAETNSKIDNTS
-776 FLLEILEGY
+776 FLLEILQGY
-785 LENHASSDSVS
+785 LENHDSSDSIS

-867 LYLVKEPSKTTTTRN
+867 LYLVKEPSKTTTTRK

-912 ETMSCF
+912 EITSCF

>member
-43 EYSKTSDLYIAFN
+43 EHSKTSDLYIAFN

-135 EFAKRVFLKDNYI
+135 EFAKRVFLKDNYVN
-148 KLYNLCRLT
+148 LYNLCRLT

-168 RLIDDHALFLYYG
+168 RLINDHVLFLYYG

-202 KSRQQFETQGVIDFT
+202 KSKQQFETQGVIDFT

-236 WDLYTNIYVDECQDF
+236 WALYTNIYCDEVQDF

-261 IKRPKGR
+261 IKRTKGR
-268 YIFIGDYHQCQPAGT
+268 YVFIGDFHQA
-283 KISLIDG
+283 
-290 QTKNIEDLEY
+290 
-300 GDRIIEYAT
+300 
-309 ARGDFM
+309 
-315 VSERYG
+315 
-321 RGPTGLRTDNSFRPA
+321 
-336 PEKNSGEFKGV
+336 
-347 SSKGNPKVFYEI
+347 
-359 IDKQRFFTDHLITI
+359 
-373 ETEDGKKSS
+373 
-382 YTTNHNCLVK
+382 
-392 FNREKTK
+392 
-399 DSVCL
+399 
-404 YLMERYDG
+404 
-412 IFRIGIVHTYA
+412 
-423 SQTSLGIKNR
+423 
-433 ARSEGFD
+433 
-440 RCWILNIYDTQKD
+440 
-453 AWVAEQTYSLKYQIP
+453 
-468 QIIFQLDKISYN
+468 
-480 ENDIEKIYSAT
+480 
-491 GNIRAHA
+491 
-498 VALLNEFGRDI
+498 
-509 NYPLW
+509 
-514 TRENLNSHTARDH
+514 
-527 CFITQA
+527 
-533 CNIIPNYMDA
+533 
-543 LVFNRK
+543 
-549 ENLKLRKNKNCG
+549 
-561 HYIGIYSQIT
+561 
-571 KVEHSYGFFPVYG
+571 
-584 ITTSVYHTY
+584 
-593 VADGIATHNSIYNF
+593 IYNF

-616 QIPKMFAPVKTFDL
+616 QIPKMFAPVETFDL

-658 PMGFVKTI
+658 QMGFVKTI
-666 DKSKI
+666 DKNKI

-679 MVISRKNKWVAE
+679 MVISRKNKWIAE

-750 NAREGGHEEEHLEA
+750 NVREGGHEEERLEA
-764 VAEANSKIDNTS
+764 VTETNSKIDNTS

-785 LENHASSDSVS
+785 LEHHASSDSVS

-842 FRNSKEQNIQEK
+842 FRNSKEQNVQEK

-867 LYLVKEPSKTTTTRN
+867 LYLVKEPSKTITTRN

-896 DVLKKREQ
+896 DVLKKREE
-904 DFKKAIVR
+904 DFKRAIVR
-912 ETMSCF
+912 ETMGCF

>member
-43 EYSKTSDLYIAFN
+43 EHSKTSDLYIAFN

-135 EFAKRVFLKDNYI
+135 EFTKRVFLKDNYVN
-148 KLYNLCRLT
+148 LYNLCRLT

-168 RLIDDHALFLYYG
+168 RLIDDHVLFLYYG

-236 WDLYTNIYVDECQDF
+236 WALYTNIYCDEVQDF

-261 IKRPKGR
+261 IKRTKGR
-268 YIFIGDYHQCQPAGT
+268 YVFIGDFHQA
-283 KISLIDG
+283 
-290 QTKNIEDLEY
+290 
-300 GDRIIEYAT
+300 
-309 ARGDFM
+309 
-315 VSERYG
+315 
-321 RGPTGLRTDNSFRPA
+321 
-336 PEKNSGEFKGV
+336 
-347 SSKGNPKVFYEI
+347 
-359 IDKQRFFTDHLITI
+359 
-373 ETEDGKKSS
+373 
-382 YTTNHNCLVK
+382 
-392 FNREKTK
+392 
-399 DSVCL
+399 
-404 YLMERYDG
+404 
-412 IFRIGIVHTYA
+412 
-423 SQTSLGIKNR
+423 
-433 ARSEGFD
+433 
-440 RCWILNIYDTQKD
+440 
-453 AWVAEQTYSLKYQIP
+453 
-468 QIIFQLDKISYN
+468 
-480 ENDIEKIYSAT
+480 
-491 GNIRAHA
+491 
-498 VALLNEFGRDI
+498 
-509 NYPLW
+509 
-514 TRENLNSHTARDH
+514 
-527 CFITQA
+527 
-533 CNIIPNYMDA
+533 
-543 LVFNRK
+543 
-549 ENLKLRKNKNCG
+549 
-561 HYIGIYSQIT
+561 
-571 KVEHSYGFFPVYG
+571 
-584 ITTSVYHTY
+584 
-593 VADGIATHNSIYNF
+593 IYNF

-616 QIPKMFAPVKTFDL
+616 QIPKMFAPVETFDL

-658 PMGFVKTI
+658 PLGFVKTI
-666 DKSKI
+666 DKNKI

-679 MVISRKNKWVAE
+679 MVISRKNKWIAE

-750 NAREGGHEEEHLEA
+750 NVREGGHEEERLEA
-764 VAEANSKIDNTS
+764 VAETNSKIDNTS

-867 LYLVKEPSKTTTTRN
+867 LYLVKEPSKTITTRN
-882 TDYLLSDNYLLPDN
+882 TDCYLLPDN

-912 ETMSCF
+912 ETMGCF

>member
-43 EYSKTSDLYIAFN
+43 EHSKTSDLYIAFN

-135 EFAKRVFLKDNYI
+135 EFAKRVFLKDNYVN
-148 KLYNLCRLT
+148 LYNLCRLT

-168 RLIDDHALFLYYG
+168 RLIDDHVLFLYYG

-236 WDLYTNIYVDECQDF
+236 WALYTNIYCDEVQDF

-261 IKRPKGR
+261 IKRTKGR
-268 YIFIGDYHQCQPAGT
+268 YVFIGDFHQA
-283 KISLIDG
+283 
-290 QTKNIEDLEY
+290 
-300 GDRIIEYAT
+300 
-309 ARGDFM
+309 
-315 VSERYG
+315 
-321 RGPTGLRTDNSFRPA
+321 
-336 PEKNSGEFKGV
+336 
-347 SSKGNPKVFYEI
+347 
-359 IDKQRFFTDHLITI
+359 
-373 ETEDGKKSS
+373 
-382 YTTNHNCLVK
+382 
-392 FNREKTK
+392 
-399 DSVCL
+399 
-404 YLMERYDG
+404 
-412 IFRIGIVHTYA
+412 
-423 SQTSLGIKNR
+423 
-433 ARSEGFD
+433 
-440 RCWILNIYDTQKD
+440 
-453 AWVAEQTYSLKYQIP
+453 
-468 QIIFQLDKISYN
+468 
-480 ENDIEKIYSAT
+480 
-491 GNIRAHA
+491 
-498 VALLNEFGRDI
+498 
-509 NYPLW
+509 
-514 TRENLNSHTARDH
+514 
-527 CFITQA
+527 
-533 CNIIPNYMDA
+533 
-543 LVFNRK
+543 
-549 ENLKLRKNKNCG
+549 
-561 HYIGIYSQIT
+561 
-571 KVEHSYGFFPVYG
+571 
-584 ITTSVYHTY
+584 
-593 VADGIATHNSIYNF
+593 IYNF

-616 QIPKMFAPVKTFDL
+616 QIPKMFAPVETFDL

-666 DKSKI
+666 DKNKI

-679 MVISRKNKWVAE
+679 MVISRKNKWIAE

-764 VAEANSKIDNTS
+764 VVEVNSKIDNTS